1 MAIILDDNT
10 DIDTFFGGNSGANSP
25 AAKNRETSENTGGKE
40 TPALDQKPARQPVDS
55 SPSLDLPGIQRP
67 QPAQGGGNSSARVQP
82 EAPMKDQP
90 APMPGMSARDWN
102 DTVNTMIAEAGGD
115 GPVGMLAVANVI
127 RNRAERRGKSL
138 GDIVRAPSQF
148 EGYYAPGD
156 KAIQAQ
162 QDPRVRAEAESI
174 LRGVLA
180 GELRDPTD
188 GADHFHAAGVN
199 PDWASKMPS
208 TTRIGGHT
216 FYNSQ
221 PGRRSAQPQ
230 QTAQSEEGTY
240 EIGIKP
246 RSYGYSMDD
255 QAQSKKSGIGSLSF
269 AHPEQKNI
277 NPAFAAILTAT
288 SEDIGRGLVINSGH
302 RSTNHPVE
310 RAKKSGGG
318 EHTHGTAVDISMKGM
333 SSQQRFELVQSLKS
347 RGVRRFITYTNS
359 PDMLHVDLKEM
370 KDSKDGFWYMHDKSA
385 RNFGNAPDWMQ
396 AAARTRIRHEPLP
409 KSDPIELDDNYQF
422 SDPGNFYQGKNPFQT
437 EIDEARAARQEQEK
451 PQEQPATEAQPGSD
465 IDTRLEELNKDAP
478 GRYAAMT
485 EDEYAAWK
493 QDFDA
498 NQPGEFMKGFKGSLV
513 DQNPTLLGNSMKA
526 LGVLFDNETVR
537 GLGDSVREWGK
548 SGSEKRAA
556 RVPSVA
562 NIRTDS
568 FSNFLSDAT
577 DYAAFSIGNG
587 LGSMAPS
594 VGAGVV
600 GTAVSGGNPVIG
612 FMAGAA
618 GPSYVQNL
626 GDVYGELIE
635 NENIQARVKNGEL
648 TDKQVAGAA
657 AMGAMPMA
665 ALDMVSFG
673 SLFNIATKDAI
684 KKNIGKRIVK
694 GILEGSL
701 TEGSTEAM
709 QQIVSEGVQ
718 EALGADKS
726 RSEQAVS
733 IIDNF
738 IGGALTGGAVGGVG
752 GANPVRSKEAPAVS
766 EAEQGAAPA
775 PEQQPDNAAE
785 PAGAQDPASG
795 LPGAEPQAP
804 RRKGPL
810 QKAVESGA
818 AKTNLEYV
826 IDDRDV
832 DGSGAGPLHGQTVI
846 MAANQDRTPSG
857 MYRVID
863 QNGVE
868 QIVGEKLLVP
878 LDQAQE
884 AGLRPADVKTA
895 SSVTSSKT
903 APTIGSTVEVNMPGG
918 AKMTAKIDSFSDGE
932 AVVSDES
939 GEVYQVPL
947 NAIQAPAEPGAEG
960 LPVRDTEAQNDIPA
974 QEPRAT
980 ETNVTQDVAPETRQ
994 KNIVS
999 AENAPKVGQSVI
1011 VDAPGLKRITG
1022 KVESYV
1028 FEDGESQAIVREQ
1041 GGMTIQVPVKHLYVD
1056 SMSDKEVQAEEDKI
1070 NPPATRDD
1078 IDPNTPRIR
1087 KFGDKSVRL
1096 PDDQSQRIYDLG
1108 ADRAVAKR
1116 LLGASELD
1124 KDKAAPPAQRALAE
1138 ELGISFEDAGKL
1150 ADDYRYR
1157 VEKAGRQARSK
1168 LPVEMHGVNPKM
1180 LDRMRKRNESATAPV
1195 TEETAPAET
1204 TPVEAGEPVASAE
1217 TVTDKTDET
1226 GAPEIA
1232 PVEAAPID
1240 IAARDAAS
1248 HPDNDLPEPTEAQK
1262 EAGNYAKGHV
1272 RLGGMDLSIENPA
1285 GSSRK
1290 GVDPNGK
1297 PWETEMHSHYGYI
1310 KGTVGKDKDHIDV
1323 FVKPGTAELADDAKV
1338 FVVDQKSPDNGRFD
1352 EHKVMIG
1359 FDSQKE
1365 AEAAY
1370 LANYTPGWK
1379 GMGDVTESS
1388 LANFRQW
1395 LRDGDTK
1402 KAFAPK
1408 WFGNRTRAEGYIRKH
1423 GLEDSHA
1430 IVENGKRFEIRPVDR
1445 SAPQVDIKVN
1455 NPEQV
1460 EQMAEAARA
1469 ATQQNEQRKKTKET
1483 PKAPDGTREIIIVP
1497 DLIAE
1502 SQFLG
1507 INDAGE
1513 KIYENQRGFFRIR
1526 TDRKDRPFGYPDF
1539 GGDLAVVKQPGDEQT
1554 EARAPVEKET
1564 GPRNSEK
1571 LDKLIDNGEVATA
1584 ADAEAGQWG
1593 ANNKLVSR
1601 DRADEIRK
1609 KLRAKLQGQI
1619 NSGIDP
1625 EILALGTELAAFH
1638 IEAGARRFADFAR
1651 AVASDMET
1659 SIEKVRPFLRAWYNG
1674 ARDMMEDSGL
1684 DISGTDDASE
1694 VRAALATLKD
1704 TPDGSLSELETSSR
1718 TPLEGVPAETVRG
1731 TEKGG
1736 DAGTGVDRSSG
1747 SDGAGN
1753 ESANGRERVQA
1764 GRSVPDG
1771 ERAVPVPARG
1781 KQRVQRSGTGPD
1793 LFDAS
1798 DDRGRE
1804 KGQTDDGS
1812 VRAKPLADN
1821 VDPEKRVTPDD
1832 SAATPAHNRAD
1843 NFAITDEDA
1852 IGEGGAKTKYRN
1864 NVAAIRLL
1872 RQLEQEGRQASHA
1885 EQKVLAKWVG
1895 WGGLQQA
1902 FVRPDG
1908 TSAKGWENEAQ
1919 ELKALLSPEEY
1930 RAAES
1935 STRNAHYTS
1944 PEIVKAIWSIA
1955 QRVGFRGGRVLEPSI
1970 GSGNF
1975 LGLAPGAL
1983 KGRAQFT
1990 GAELDPI
1997 TGGIAKQLYPAANIK
2012 APLGFQDL
2020 QIPDNY
2026 FELAVGN
2033 PPFGSERLYDPKRK
2047 DASRFSIHNY
2057 FFAKSVE
2064 TLKPGGVLAMV
2075 ITNSFLDAASP
2086 AARNYIANQARLV
2099 GAIRLPNNAFLANA
2113 GTEVT
2118 TDIIVLQKYADDT
2131 PEAERDRSW
2140 VNVGSIRDKEGRET
2154 PLNDYFVQHPE
2165 MMLGDFGRY
2174 GTMYGP
2180 EQPALVSRKGDDLP
2194 ALLKQ
2199 SIDALPADILP
2210 SRVAEEVVEDSINRE
2225 LDPVAVP
2232 VGSLMIGP
2240 DGNIEMR
2247 IPDFLNETRTRVLK
2261 DITGKDKDR
2270 LTGMVKLRDTFTKLR
2285 RAQIDEKSSDSAIDG
2300 LRSDLNREYDAFVK
2314 DFGPLNSDT
2323 NRRAFQDD
2331 PTWPQVSALEVS
2343 FDKGISRTM
2352 AAKTGE
2358 KTRPASAKKAPI
2370 FERRTQ
2376 EPYRRPDSAST
2387 AKDALAIVLG
2397 DVGYVDMPRIAELY
2411 GKPEADIVKELGD
2424 RIYQSP
2430 DGSYETADI
2439 YLSGNVKQKLA
2450 RAEEAAKENPAYN
2463 RNVQALRDVIPAD
2476 IEPVDIDVKAGAPWI
2491 PAKHVA
2497 AFVNETLE
2505 IRDAK
2510 AVYSPGTARW
2520 EITARHA
2527 SDVAGVKWGTPDVAA
2542 RQIVEA
2548 ALNARTITVSRKTRD
2563 GQSLID
2569 EAATEAANQKVEAV
2583 KNEWKRWIWD
2593 EDARREELSRLYNDI
2608 YNTHVDTVYD
2618 GSHLTLPGKVS
2629 DDIIELRPHQKSFV
2643 WRVLQSPT
2651 TLADHTVGAGKTFA
2665 AIAAVMELR
2674 RTGQAKKP
2682 MLVVPNH
2689 LVQQWGADFIKL
2701 YPGANILAATKK
2713 DFESANRKRF
2723 FARVAAGDYDA
2734 VIVAHSSFGLIGVD
2748 PVYEAEFIRM
2758 QVDDIEESIRTLEES
2773 DGKASRSVK
2782 QMAKQRDALEERM
2795 QKLLDV
2801 GNKDTGMTFEEMGVD
2816 ALVVD
2821 EAHEFKNLG
2830 FATSLTR
2837 VAGLGN
2843 KTGSKKAADLFM
2855 KIQSVLK
2862 RTGGR
2867 NVSFLTGTPISNTMA
2882 ELYTMQ
2888 RYLAYDALKAQGVQ
2902 HFDAW
2907 ARVFGEIVTEYE
2919 LSAAGKYKLTTRFSR
2934 FTNMPELV
2942 TQYRAFADTITNDD
2956 IKRQLAELGKTLPL
2970 PRVKGGKPENNIVQP
2985 SEYQLDYIG
2994 QPKVDENGIETYPE
3008 GSIVWRSE
3016 NMPKKAEKGA
3026 DNMLKITSD
3035 ARKAALDMRLIDPSY
3050 PDVKGTKIFKAAENI
3065 KRVYDQWSVQ
3075 KGTQLVFID
3084 LSTPKKAVAKARADF
3099 EALQAKANAGDEA
3112 AQEKLDNMSPDEV
3125 SALESSFSVYDDLK
3139 AKLIKSGIPENE
3151 IAFIHDANTDL
3162 QKAEL
3167 FGKVRSGAVRV
3178 LFGSTPKMG
3187 AGTNVQNRLV
3197 ALHHLDAPWRP
3208 SDLEQREGRIIRQ
3221 GNELYAADPEGF
3233 EVEIHRYG
3241 TERTLDAK
3249 QWQTIEQ
3256 KARFIGQFRAGNIK
3270 DRVVEDI
3277 GGEAANAA
3285 EMKAAASG
3293 NPMILEEMELKRK
3306 IKRLDN
3312 EKREH
3317 DRSQHSTSR
3326 QISTM
3331 ERQKAEIEGQAD
3343 SVKADADSAAKFM
3356 AGDFSATINGKAM
3369 EKPTDIGTE
3378 ILDLAR
3384 EMLKTNATNRA
3395 LGSVGPFKL
3404 ALQHTVAESF
3414 IVEVKGAQNY
3424 DVALDNV
3431 VTLTPVGTAM
3441 RVMNLIRNL
3450 PDRPALEGERLA
3462 TIDKTLPRLREQLST
3477 WPKTDELNETRQQH
3491 ENIMSIL
3498 RPKKNTA
3505 PAVSVEK
3512 TDEQAKAS
3520 VADNEP
3526 VARLTGEELWE
3537 DYPDTSDRP
3546 ALWQAASK
3554 WYGKH
3559 LQGQKA
3565 LTRDKI
3571 EVTFSRQGRGKST
3584 SAPKGD
3590 KLLRSVPAIRQIVEN
3605 GVEVYREPG
3614 EAPGVKTRVIIAA
3627 PVQLAGET
3635 LHLAISI
3642 HETDSNTYH
3651 YDFTFNRDAY
3661 KGEGKASL
3669 RGNPNSQSWVT
3680 HEGAAP
3686 VSEPLPSLD
3695 MPQAIGANINLFQW
3709 SGKINDGASDAS
3721 LRTEIV
3727 TGPLGDFVNKALD
3740 AGNIRIEPQGN
3751 SQVQAWTNPDG
3762 SIVLNPDAIKSG
3774 QAQSVLLHEAFH
3786 AGTRKLI
3793 GSAAWNNLIDELGRI
3808 HRQYERSTGKARAF
3822 FDKARARI
3830 ENAERAM
3837 GAMSDTLRAEEL
3849 GAYAIEEYEN
3859 APRSIQMW
3867 ADKMV
3872 GAMKAWALKKFGKQL
3887 GRVTPAQLRALAV
3900 AALRGTSER
3909 RAPQPTPVVKRTVP
3923 TSPSFKRW
3931 FKNSKVTNEDGSPR
3945 VVYHGTNASFDAFDA
3960 SRLGEST
3967 GARSASMGF
3976 FFASDPAVA
3985 SSYADMTS
3993 AYDDV
3998 PLFRV
4003 LNKLTGGLYERGN
4016 EAILN
4021 AFGKSAKPSGAN
4033 VMPVYLDIKNP
4044 YEVDFQGKEYRERT
4058 YADIIESARNGGHD
4072 GVILH
4077 NTVDEGFNEGGNAVT
4092 DIYVAFKPEQIKSVN
4107 NRGTFDSS
4115 SPNVLHSIAD
4125 DSFSTISRV
4134 NVRDAADAVRGRLTD
4149 WTPKALAL
4157 IPLNYFTELA
4167 QKGQEAIRTYLTV
4180 KRQLDAYRGNRHA
4193 EADEVVQQWRKY
4205 NRLGKDKSAA
4215 LADIM
4220 HQSTIAQ
4227 YDPSIENNASDRAT
4241 NAVLQRAYDALPDA
4255 GKRLYQTVRDSY
4267 AKQTQELDSI
4277 ILDNLKKVF
4286 QIAQT
4291 KAERKYRKDLER
4303 ILRQKMDPADR
4314 KQAQQDAAEAYEA
4327 ATTKAKWSMK
4337 ARLTKMRLALETSR
4351 MEGPYFPLARFGD
4364 YFLTVK
4370 DITGEVLHFS
4380 LHERSADRDKLAA
4393 DMRKQ
4398 FPNGEVVVGIKSN
4411 SNELQRAMDPRVIA
4425 DIQAIIGQSNI
4436 DSDIGAQMLDQI
4448 WQRYLQTMPDMSVRK
4463 RQIHRKN
4470 VAGFHGDALRS
4481 YASHM
4486 FHSAHQMGRLKY
4498 GVELNDLV
4506 ERASEEASEAP
4517 NPTKAGMLAN
4527 ELRKRHQWVM
4537 SPTGSQAAQA
4547 ITSAAFV
4554 WYLAGSPAAAAVN
4567 LTQTP
4572 MMGIPIL
4579 GAKFGTAKTTSALLR
4594 ASADLFRGK
4603 GSVSRADLKPD
4614 EKAALEQFYETGLID
4629 RTQSHDL
4636 AGVGET
4642 GVDYSPWRAAVMS
4655 KLSYF
4660 FHKSEVINR
4669 EVTAL
4674 AAYRLARNS
4683 GMRQDR
4689 AIEAAHDLTWKIHF
4703 DYSNSSRARVLQSDF
4718 AKVALVFRSYQM
4730 NMIYRIVRDAQQAF
4744 KGESKEV
4751 RREALYQLTGALGMM
4766 ALTSGVT
4773 GIFGFNAAMI
4783 ALGMLFGDDDDPFEF
4798 ETKVKKTVVDIFG
4811 KDLGGII
4818 LNGPVGHLTGVDLTS
4833 RIGMADIWFRSPN
4846 RDLDGQQEYQYWI
4859 MSQLGAGVSMGSQ
4872 FWQSAG
4878 QFAKGEYW
4886 KGTETMLPKF
4896 LRDPMKAFRYY
4907 NEGVRSA
4914 RGDDIV
4920 PEEQINFADAAR
4932 QGIGFTPAKV
4942 TEAWDRNST
4951 LKNAEKRL
4959 NDRRRQLMNEFAI
4972 AVEQRDPDA
4981 RRAVIKRIQEFNASP
4996 YNKAIQIS
5004 GESLQ
5009 RSLKTRRRNAKL
5021 REDGALISNQ
5031 ELSRQLRRGLPERV
5045 N

>member
-10 DIDTFFGGNSGANSP
+10 DIDSFFGGNSGANSP
-25 AAKNRETSENTGGKE
+25 AAKNREPSEKPRE
-40 TPALDQKPARQPVDS
+40 QEMPALDQKAPRQPAD
-55 SPSLDLPGIQRP
+55 SPSPLELPGIQRP
-67 QPAQGGGNSSARVQP
+67 QPAQDSSAPSARVQP
-82 EAPMKDQP
+82 EPRAKDQP
-90 APMPGMSARDWN
+90 APVPGMSARDWD

-115 GPVGMLAVANVI
+115 GAVGMLAVANVI
-127 RNRAERRGKSL
+127 RNRAERRGKSI

-148 EGYYAPGD
+148 EGYYAPGE
-156 KAIQAQ
+156 KAVQAQ
-162 QDPRVRAEAESI
+162 QNPQVRAEAEKI

-180 GELRDPTD
+180 GELKDPTQ

-199 PDWASKMPS
+199 PDWANKMPS

-221 PGRRSAQPQ
+221 PGRNVAQPQ
-230 QTAQSEEGTY
+230 QTAQSEDGTY

-246 RSYGYSMDD
+246 RSYGYSMDN

-302 RSTNHPVE
+302 RSSNHPVE
-310 RAKKSGGG
+310 RAKKNGGG

-333 SSQQRFELVQSLKS
+333 GKQQRFELVQSLKS

-359 PDMLHVDLKEM
+359 PDMLHVDLREM

-385 RNFGNAPDWMQ
+385 RNFSKAPDWMQ
-396 AAARTRIRHEPLP
+396 AAARTRIKHAPLP
-409 KSDPIELDDNYQF
+409 EAQPIEIDENF
-422 SDPGNFYQGKNPFQT
+422 EASDPGGFYQGKNPFQA
-437 EIDEARAARQEQEK
+437 EIDAARAAKKEDAAV
-451 PQEQPATEAQPGSD
+451 EQPVAEPGTD
-465 IDTRLEELNKDAP
+465 IDSRLEELNKETP

-498 NQPGEFMKGFKGSLV
+498 NQPGQFMKGFKGALV
-513 DQNPTLLGNSMKA
+513 DQNPTLLGNSLKA
-526 LGVLFDNETVR
+526 LGVLFDNETIN

-556 RVPSVA
+556 RVPSFS

-568 FSNFLSDAT
+568 FTNFVSDAT
-577 DYAAFSIGNG
+577 DYAAFSLGNG

-594 VGAGVV
+594 VGAGVA
-600 GTAVSGGNPVIG
+600 GAAVSGGNPVVG
-612 FMAGAA
+612 FLAGAA

-626 GDVYGELIE
+626 GDIYGELLD

-648 TDKQVAGAA
+648 TDKQLAGWAA
-657 AMGAMPMA
+657 TGAVPMA

-673 SLFNIATKDAI
+673 NLFNIATKKAL
-684 KKNIGKRIVK
+684 KESIGKRIIK
-694 GILEGSL
+694 GIAEGSL

-726 RSEQAVS
+726 RSEQAIS

-738 IGGALTGGAVGGVG
+738 IGGALTGGVVGGVG
-752 GANPVRSKEAPAVS
+752 GANPVRSK
-766 EAEQGAAPA
+766 AEQSDSA
-775 PEQQPDNAAE
+775 
-785 PAGAQDPASG
+785 
-795 LPGAEPQAP
+795 AEPQAAQATEP
-804 RRKGPL
+804 QVDANVEPDAATSPVSGMPEPEAQAPQRKGPL
-810 QKAVESGA
+810 AKAFESGA
-818 AKTNLEYV
+818 ARTNLEYV
-826 IDDRDV
+826 VDDRDV
-832 DGSGAGPLHGQTVI
+832 DGSGPGPLHGQTVM
-846 MAANQDRTPSG
+846 MAANQDRMPSG
-857 MYRVID
+857 MHRVID
-863 QNGVE
+863 RNGVE
-868 QIVGEKLLVP
+868 HIIGDSLLVS

-884 AGLRPADVKTA
+884 SGLRPADVKTA
-895 SSVTSSKT
+895 SSVTSSKA

-932 AVVSDES
+932 VVVSDDA

-974 QEPRAT
+974 QEPIPT
-980 ETNVTQDVAPETRQ
+980 ETTVTQDVAPETRQ
-994 KNIVS
+994 KQITN

-1011 VDAPGLKRITG
+1011 VDAPGLKRVTG
-1022 KVESYV
+1022 KVEQYV

-1041 GGMTIQVPVKHLYVD
+1041 GGMTIQVPIKHLYVD

-1078 IDPNTPRIR
+1078 IDPNTPLIR

-1168 LPVEMHGVNPKM
+1168 LPVEMHSVNPKM
-1180 LDRMRKRNESATAPV
+1180 LDRMRKRAEGERAPV
-1195 TEETAPAET
+1195 EEEIASPETAA
-1204 TPVEAGEPVASAE
+1204 PVAAE
-1217 TVTDKTDET
+1217 QSVP
-1226 GAPEIA
+1226 AEIA
-1232 PVEAAPID
+1232 PAADAPID

-1248 HPDNDLPEPTEAQK
+1248 HPENDLPEPTEAQK

-1272 RLGGMDLSIENPA
+1272 RLGGMELSIENPA

-1290 GVDPNGK
+1290 GVDPDGK
-1297 PWETEMHSHYGYI
+1297 AWETQMHSHYGYI
-1310 KGTVGKDKDHIDV
+1310 KGTIGRDKDHIDV

-1338 FVVDQKSPDNGRFD
+1338 YVVDQKSPDNGRFD

-1359 FDSQKE
+1359 FESQQE

-1379 GMGDVTESS
+1379 GMGDVTETS
-1388 LANFRQW
+1388 LADFRNW
-1395 LRDGDTK
+1395 TKNGDTK

-1423 GLEDSHA
+1423 GLESSHVIA
-1430 IVENGKRFEIRPVDR
+1430 ENGKRFEIRPASTRAANLQRISEDFQR
-1445 SAPQVDIKVN
+1445 QV
-1455 NPEQV
+1455 
-1460 EQMAEAARA
+1460 AEAPYADVWGSDNEPIYDALSKLTQTSPLKDREIVYAVRENASDADLLDAAERTFGIGGAGGNKYMVETRKGPTVTVTLDKDNGKEKIVLKGKKLADTLRREFTRTVEEMREDAERA
-1469 ATQQNEQRKKTKET
+1469 EKTRAFIDKKKAEIKEQKAAGASVQYTGNSLPQRGVAPANIGSDDKIYVGRPGGVHFEIERPEGVEWTDTGFVNPSGQFLDRKQALEWVEQNEQRIRPSDNMNGELDALDYRDQVPERARKSGKKNT
-1483 PKAPDGTREIIIVP
+1483 
-1497 DLIAE
+1497 
-1502 SQFLG
+1502 
-1507 INDAGE
+1507 
-1513 KIYENQRGFFRIR
+1513 
-1526 TDRKDRPFGYPDF
+1526 
-1539 GGDLAVVKQPGDEQT
+1539 
-1554 EARAPVEKET
+1554 
-1564 GPRNSEK
+1564 EK
-1571 LDKLIDNGEVATA
+1571 LDELIDSGDVATA

-1684 DISGTDDASE
+1684 DISGTDDAAA
-1694 VRAALATLKD
+1694 VKAALATLKD
-1704 TPDGSLSELETSSR
+1704 TPDGSLSELETPSG
-1718 TPLEGVPAETVRG
+1718 TALEAVSAEPVRG
-1731 TEKGG
+1731 TEEGG
-1736 DAGTGVDRSSG
+1736 NAGNRVDRSG
-1747 SDGAGN
+1747 GTDRAGN
-1753 ESANGRERVQA
+1753 EPVDGKRVPA
-1764 GRSVPDG
+1764 GRGVSDGEGAVSVPT
-1771 ERAVPVPARG
+1771 RG
-1781 KQRVQRSGTGPD
+1781 KQRSDSSRNGAD
-1793 LFDAS
+1793 LFDTS
-1798 DDRGRE
+1798 DDRRSPE
-1804 KGQTDDGS
+1804 GQKDNGPVS
-1812 VRAKPLADN
+1812 AKPLADN
-1821 VDPEKRVTPDD
+1821 VDPKKRVTPDD

-1885 EQKVLAKWVG
+1885 EQKILAKWVG

-1908 TSAKGWENEAQ
+1908 SFAKGWENEAQ
-1919 ELKALLSPEEY
+1919 ELKGLLSPEEY
-1930 RAAES
+1930 RGAES

-1944 PEIVKAIWSIA
+1944 PEVVKAIWSVA
-1955 QRVGFRGGRVLEPSI
+1955 QRLGFRGGRVLEPSI

-2026 FELAVGN
+2026 FELAIGN

-2047 DASRFSIHNY
+2047 DAARFSIHNY
-2057 FFAKSVE
+2057 FFAKSVD

-2075 ITNSFLDAASP
+2075 ITNSFLDTSNT
-2086 AARNYIANQARLV
+2086 AARAYIADRARLV

-2118 TDIIVLQKYADDT
+2118 TDIVILQKYADDT
-2131 PEAERDRSW
+2131 PAAEKDRAW
-2140 VNVGSIRDKEGRET
+2140 VNVGTIRDKEGRET
-2154 PLNDYFVQHPE
+2154 PLNEYFVQHPE

-2194 ALLKQ
+2194 ALLKK

-2210 SRVAEEVVEDSINRE
+2210 SRVAEEVTDNAVQRD

-2247 IPDFLNETRTRVLK
+2247 VPDFLNDTRTRVRD
-2261 DITGKDKDR
+2261 DITGKDKER

-2285 RAQIDEKSSDSAIDG
+2285 RAQIDERSSDSDIEI
-2300 LRSDLNREYDAFVK
+2300 LRAELNSEYDAFVK

-2331 PTWPQVSALEVS
+2331 PTWPQVSALETD
-2343 FDKGISRTM
+2343 FDKGLSKTM

-2358 KTRPASAKKAPI
+2358 KARPASAKKAPI
-2370 FERRTQ
+2370 FTKRTQ
-2376 EPYRRPDSAST
+2376 EPYRRPDSAAT

-2397 DVGYVDMPRIAELY
+2397 DVGYVDMPRIMELY

-2430 DGSYETADI
+2430 DGSYETADL

-2450 RAEEAAKENPAYN
+2450 RAEEAASENPVYN
-2463 RNVQALRDVIPAD
+2463 RNVQALRDIIPAD
-2476 IEPVDIDVKAGAPWI
+2476 IEPVDIDVKAGAPWV

-2497 AFVNETLE
+2497 DFVNETLE
-2505 IRDAK
+2505 ISDAK
-2510 AVYSPGTARW
+2510 AIYAPGTARW
-2520 EITARHA
+2520 EITTRRA
-2527 SDVAGVKWGTPDVAA
+2527 SDVASVKWGTPDVSAK
-2542 RQIVEA
+2542 QVMEA
-2548 ALNARTITVSRKTRD
+2548 ALNARTITVSHKTRD
-2563 GQSLID
+2563 GQTIID
-2569 EAATEAANQKVEAV
+2569 EGATEAANQKVEAL

-2593 EDARREELSRLYNDI
+2593 EEGRRNELSRLYNDI

-2689 LVQQWGADFIKL
+2689 LVQQWAADFIKL

-2758 QVDDIEESIRTLEES
+2758 QVDDLEESIRSLEEA
-2773 DGKASRSVK
+2773 DGKSSRSVK

-2795 QKLLDV
+2795 EKLLDV
-2801 GNKDTGMTFEEMGVD
+2801 GGKDAGMTFEEMGVD
-2816 ALVVD
+2816 GLIVD

-2956 IKRQLAELGKTLPL
+2956 IKRQLAEQGKTLPL

-2994 QPKVDENGIETYPE
+2994 QPTVDQNGNELYPE

-3035 ARKAALDMRLIDPSY
+3035 ARKAALDMRLIDPNI
-3050 PDVKGTKIFKAAENI
+3050 PDVPGTKIYKAAENI
-3065 KRVYDQWSVQ
+3065 KRVYDRWHNQ

-3084 LSTPKKAVAKARADF
+3084 LSTPKKAVAKARAEF
-3099 EALQAKANAGDEA
+3099 QQLQAKADAGDEA
-3112 AQEKLDNMSPDEV
+3112 AQAKLDNITLDEIA
-3125 SALESSFSVYDDLK
+3125 ALESAFSVYDDLK
-3139 AKLIKSGIPENE
+3139 AKLVAGGIPERE

-3167 FGKVRSGAVRV
+3167 FGKVRSGAVRI

-3221 GNELYAADPEGF
+3221 GNELYATDPEGF

-3293 NPMILEEMELKRK
+3293 NPMILEEMELRRK

-3326 QISTM
+3326 QIAAM
-3331 ERQKAEIEGQAD
+3331 ERQKADIEEASD
-3343 SVKADADSAAKFM
+3343 TVKADADAAAKFM
-3356 AGDFSATINGKAM
+3356 AGEFSATINGKAM

-3384 EMLKTNATNRA
+3384 DMAKSGAKSRA
-3395 LGSVGPFKL
+3395 LGSIGPFKL
-3404 ALQHTVAESF
+3404 SLQHSISDSFTVS
-3414 IVEVKGAQNY
+3414 VKGAQEY
-3424 DVALDNV
+3424 GVDLDNV
-3431 VTLTPVGTAM
+3431 LNLTPVGTAM

-3450 PDRPALEGERLA
+3450 PDRPALEAERLA

-3477 WPKTDELNETRQQH
+3477 WDKSAELDETRQQH
-3491 ENIMSIL
+3491 DNIMSIL
-3498 RPKKNTA
+3498 RPVKKPA
-3505 PAVSVEK
+3505 PTVNVEK
-3512 TDEQAKAS
+3512 SGEPVKAS
-3520 VADNEP
+3520 VSDQKP
-3526 VARLTGEELWE
+3526 VARLTGEEVLKDFKGGE
-3537 DYPDTSDRP
+3537 DMP
-3546 ALWQAASK
+3546 ALRREAQA
-3554 WYGKH
+3554 WY
-3559 LQGQKA
+3559 
-3565 LTRDKI
+3565 DKNLVKPKNT
-3571 EVTFSRQGRGKST
+3571 VTMQDGTIVGFNGRGKRET
-3584 SAPKGD
+3584 TFGRKGD
-3590 KLLRSVPAIRQIVEN
+3590 ILLRAVPAIPAIIEN
-3605 GVEVYREPG
+3605 GEIVHREVGDERHSHVLE
-3614 EAPGVKTRVIIAA
+3614 RVIIAA
-3627 PVQLAGET
+3627 PIELAGKI
-3635 LHLAISI
+3635 HRLAVAVNRTR
-3642 HETDSNTYH
+3642 EGDWH
-3651 YDFTFNRDAY
+3651 YDLNTDNRFVGKDSYAGRPSDLGL
-3661 KGEGKASL
+3661 GE
-3669 RGNPNSQSWVT
+3669 RG
-3680 HEGAAP
+3680 A
-3686 VSEPLPSLD
+3686 EPLPSALE
-3695 MPQAIGANINLFQW
+3695 
-3709 SGKINDGASDAS
+3709 GASRSINIFEWVPDGNGPAES
-3721 LRTEIV
+3721 VELRAALAR
-3727 TGPLGDFVNKALD
+3727 GPLGETVSTLLD
-3740 AGNIRIEPQGN
+3740 NGTIQLQEFADNGVQG
-3751 SQVQAWTNPDG
+3751 WTGPDG
-3762 SIVLNPDAIKSG
+3762 TIVLNAGLAPERAN
-3774 QAQSVLLHEAFH
+3774 AVLLHEAFH
-3786 AGTRKLI
+3786 SGARKLI
-3793 GSAAWNNLIDELGRI
+3793 GTAAWHKLLDDLGQI
-3808 HRQYERSTGKARAF
+3808 HRQFERSTGKARAF
-3822 FDKARARI
+3822 FDKARSRVQH
-3830 ENAERAM
+3830 AERTM
-3837 GAMSDTLRAEEL
+3837 DVMSDTLRAEEL

-3872 GAMKAWALKKFGKQL
+3872 GTVKAWALKRFGKQI

-3900 AALRGTSER
+3900 AALRDTTVSDSN
-3909 RAPQPTPVVKRTVP
+3909 APTPGRSKR
-3923 TSPSFKRW
+3923 F
-3931 FKNSKVTNEDGSPR
+3931 
-3945 VVYHGTNASFDAFDA
+3945 
-3960 SRLGEST
+3960 
-3967 GARSASMGF
+3967 
-3976 FFASDPAVA
+3976 
-3985 SSYADMTS
+3985 
-3993 AYDDV
+3993 
-3998 PLFRV
+3998 
-4003 LNKLTGGLYERGN
+4003 
-4016 EAILN
+4016 
-4021 AFGKSAKPSGAN
+4021 
-4033 VMPVYLDIKNP
+4033 
-4044 YEVDFQGKEYRERT
+4044 
-4058 YADIIESARNGGHD
+4058 
-4072 GVILH
+4072 
-4077 NTVDEGFNEGGNAVT
+4077 
-4092 DIYVAFKPEQIKSVN
+4092 
-4107 NRGTFDSS
+4107 
-4115 SPNVLHSIAD
+4115 SIAD
-4125 DSFSTISRV
+4125 DSFSTMSRV
-4134 NVRDAADAVRGRLTD
+4134 NVKDAAEAVRGRLTD

-4157 IPLNYFTELA
+4157 VPLNYFTELA
-4167 QKGQEAIRTYLTV
+4167 QKGQEAVGMYLTV

-4193 EADEVVQQWRKY
+4193 EADQVVKQWRKY
-4205 NRLGKDKSAA
+4205 NRLGKEKSSA
-4215 LADIM
+4215 LADVM

-4227 YDPSIENNASDRAT
+4227 YDPSVENKASDRAV
-4241 NAVLQRAYDALPDA
+4241 NAALQSAYDALPDA
-4255 GKRLYQTVRDSY
+4255 GKQLYQTVRDSY
-4267 AKQTQELDSI
+4267 AAQTQELDGI

-4291 KAERKYRKDLER
+4291 KAERKYRKELER
-4303 ILRQKMDPADR
+4303 ISRQQMDPAAR
-4314 KQAQQDAAEAYEA
+4314 KQAQQDAAEVYEA
-4327 ATTKAKWSMK
+4327 TATKAKWSMK
-4337 ARLTKMRLALETSR
+4337 ARLTKMRQALETSR

-4364 YFLTVK
+4364 YFVTVK

-4380 LHERSADRDKLAA
+4380 MHERSSERDKIAA

-4398 FPNGEVVVGIKSN
+4398 FPNGEVIVGIKSN
-4411 SNELQRAMDPRVIA
+4411 SNELQRAMDPRIIA

-4448 WQRYLQTMPDMSVRK
+4448 WQRYLQSMPDMSVRK

-4470 VAGFHGDALRS
+4470 VAGFHGDALRA

-4506 ERASEEASEAP
+4506 ERASEETSEAP

-4537 SPTGSQAAQA
+4537 SPTGSQFAQN

-4567 LTQTP
+4567 LAQTP

-4579 GAKFGTAKTTSALLR
+4579 GAKFGSAKTVSALLR
-4594 ASADLFRGK
+4594 ASADMFRGK
-4603 GSVSRADLKPD
+4603 GSVSRSNLTAD
-4614 EKAALEQFYETGLID
+4614 EKAALDQFYETGLID

-4642 GVDYSPWRAAVMS
+4642 GVDYSPWRASIMS

-4683 GMRQDR
+4683 GMRQER
-4689 AIEAAHDLTWKIHF
+4689 AIEAAHDLTWKVHF

-4744 KGESKEV
+4744 KGESKQV

-4798 ETKVKKTVVDIFG
+4798 ETKVKKTIVDIFG

-4872 FWQSAG
+4872 FWQGG
-4878 QFAKGEYW
+4878 QQLAKGEYW
-4886 KGTETMLPKF
+4886 RATETVLPKF

-4920 PEEQINFADAAR
+4920 PEDQIDAFDAVR

-4942 TEAWDRNST
+4942 TEAWERNST

-4959 NDRRRQLMNEFAI
+4959 NDRRRQLMNEYAI

-4981 RRAVIKRIQEFNASP
+4981 RRTVIKRIQDFNASP
-4996 YNKAIQIS
+4996 YNRAIQIS

-5009 RSLKTRRRNAKL
+5009 RSLKTRRRNSQL
-5021 REDGALISNQ
+5021 REDGALITNR
-5031 ELSRQLRRGLPERV
+5031 ELGVQLRKGLPERI

>member
-1 MAIILDDNT
+1 M
-10 DIDTFFGGNSGANSP
+10 
-25 AAKNRETSENTGGKE
+25 
-40 TPALDQKPARQPVDS
+40 
-55 SPSLDLPGIQRP
+55 
-67 QPAQGGGNSSARVQP
+67 
-82 EAPMKDQP
+82 
-90 APMPGMSARDWN
+90 
-102 DTVNTMIAEAGGD
+102 
-115 GPVGMLAVANVI
+115 
-127 RNRAERRGKSL
+127 
-138 GDIVRAPSQF
+138 
-148 EGYYAPGD
+148 
-156 KAIQAQ
+156 
-162 QDPRVRAEAESI
+162 
-174 LRGVLA
+174 LA
-180 GELRDPTD
+180 GELKDPTQ
-188 GADHFHAAGVN
+188 GADHFHAGGVN
-199 PDWASKMPS
+199 PDWASKMPA
-208 TTRIGGHT
+208 TTRIGGHV

-221 PGRRSAQPQ
+221 PGRNVAQAEQ
-230 QTAQSEEGTY
+230 GTY
-240 EIGIKP
+240 EPGIEP
-246 RSYGYSMDD
+246 RKYGYANGRGLANSVPEE
-255 QAQSKKSGIGSLSF
+255 KEPESGAVGSLSF
-269 AHPEQKNI
+269 VHQGQKKI
-277 NPAFAAILTAT
+277 NPAFAAILTNV
-288 SEDIGRGLVINSGH
+288 SGDIGRELVINSGY
-302 RSTNHPVE
+302 RSPQHPVE
-310 RAKKSGGG
+310 KAKGNGGG

-333 SSQQRFELVQSLKS
+333 SKQQRFELVQSLKA

-370 KDSKDGFWYMHDKSA
+370 PNSKDGFWYMHDKSA
-385 RNFGNAPDWMQ
+385 RNFGKAPDWMQ
-396 AAARTRIRHEPLP
+396 AAARTRIRHERLP
-409 KSDPIELDDNYQF
+409 AAQPIELDENF
-422 SDPGNFYQGKNPFQT
+422 EASDPGNFYQGKNPFQA
-437 EIDEARAARQEQEK
+437 EIDDARASRQERNVQDE
-451 PQEQPATEAQPGSD
+451 PPAAAPGAD
-465 IDTRLEELNKDAP
+465 IDARLEELNKEAP

-485 EDEYAAWK
+485 EDEYAAWR
-493 QDFDA
+493 QNFEA
-498 NQPGEFMKGFKGSLV
+498 NQPGQFMKGFKGALV
-513 DQNPTLLGNSMKA
+513 DQNPTLLGNSLKA
-526 LGVLFDNETVR
+526 LGVLFDNETIG

-556 RVPSVA
+556 RVPSFS

-568 FSNFLSDAT
+568 FSNFVSDAT
-577 DYAAFSIGNG
+577 DYAAFSLGNG

-594 VGAGVV
+594 VGAGVA
-600 GTAVSGGNPVIG
+600 GAAVSGGNPIVG
-612 FMAGAA
+612 FLAGAA

-626 GDVYGELIE
+626 GDIYGELIE
-635 NENIQARVKNGEL
+635 NDNIQARVKKGEL
-648 TDKQVAGAA
+648 TDKQLAGWAA
-657 AMGAMPMA
+657 TGAVPMA

-673 SLFNIATKDAI
+673 NLFNIATKDAI
-684 KKNIGKRIVK
+684 KQSIGKRIIK
-694 GILEGSL
+694 GIAEGSL

-709 QQIVSEGVQ
+709 QQVVSEGVQ

-726 RSEQAVS
+726 RSEQAIA

-752 GANPVRSKEAPAVS
+752 GANPMRSKGSPSGSAAH
-766 EAEQGAAPA
+766 ADAAPA
-775 PEQQPDNAAE
+775 PD
-785 PAGAQDPASG
+785 
-795 LPGAEPQAP
+795 PQATSDGNP
-804 RRKGPL
+804 DAAPSPVTGMPEPEVEAPQRKGPL
-810 QKAVESGA
+810 SKAFESGA
-818 AKTNLEYV
+818 ARTNLEYV
-826 IDDRDV
+826 VDDRDV
-832 DGSGAGPLHGQTVI
+832 DGSGPGPLHGQTVM
-846 MAANQDRTPSG
+846 MAANQDRVPSG
-857 MYRVID
+857 MHRVID
-863 QNGVE
+863 GNGVE
-868 QIVGEKLLVP
+868 HIIGDRLLVS
-878 LDQAQE
+878 LEQAQDS
-884 AGLRPADVKTA
+884 GLRPADVKTA
-895 SSVTSSKT
+895 SSVTSSKA

-932 AVVSDES
+932 VVVSDDA

-974 QEPRAT
+974 QEPIPT
-980 ETNVTQDVAPETRQ
+980 ETTVTQDVAPETRQ
-994 KNIVS
+994 KPIVS
-999 AENAPKVGQSVI
+999 ADNAPKVGQSVI
-1011 VDAPGLKRITG
+1011 VDAPGLKRVTG
-1022 KVESYV
+1022 KVERYV
-1028 FEDGESQAIVREQ
+1028 FDDGESEAIVREPS
-1041 GGMTIQVPVKHLYVD
+1041 GMTIQVPIKHLYVD
-1056 SMSDKEVQAEEDKI
+1056 AMSDKEVQAEEASI
-1070 NPPATRDD
+1070 NPPVTRDD
-1078 IDPNTPRIR
+1078 IDPSTPRVR
-1087 KFGDKSVRL
+1087 KFGEKSVRL
-1096 PDDQSQRIYDLG
+1096 PDDVSERIYDLG
-1108 ADRAVAKR
+1108 ADRAMAKR

-1124 KDKAAPPAQRALAE
+1124 KDKAAPPAQRALAD

-1168 LPVEMHGVNPKM
+1168 LPVEMHGVNPVM
-1180 LDRMRKRNESATAPV
+1180 LERMRKRAEAERAPIADDTATPSEPAASEPAATAPIDD
-1195 TEETAPAET
+1195 AAR
-1204 TPVEAGEPVASAE
+1204 
-1217 TVTDKTDET
+1217 
-1226 GAPEIA
+1226 
-1232 PVEAAPID
+1232 EAAT
-1240 IAARDAAS
+1240 
-1248 HPDNDLPEPTEAQK
+1248 HPENNLPEPTQAQK

-1285 GSSRK
+1285 GSQRK
-1290 GVDPNGK
+1290 GVDANGK
-1297 PWETEMHSHYGYI
+1297 AWSTTMQSHYGYI
-1310 KGTVGKDKDHIDV
+1310 KGTVGRDKDHIDV

-1338 FVVDQKSPDNGRFD
+1338 FVVDQKNPDNGRFD

-1359 FDSQKE
+1359 FDSQQD

-1379 GMGDVTESS
+1379 GMGDVTEST
-1388 LANFRQW
+1388 LADFKKW
-1395 LRDGDTK
+1395 TKTGDTK

-1408 WFGNRTRAEGYIRKH
+1408 WFGNRARAEGYIRKH
-1423 GLEDSHA
+1423 GLENSHA
-1430 IVENGKRFEIRPVDR
+1430 IVENGKRFEIRPAPTRTATLQRMAEDFQREVEKAPYGDVWGSDNEPIYDALSKLTQTSPLKDR
-1445 SAPQVDIKVN
+1445 EIVKAVRENASDADLLNAAARTFGIGGAGGNKYM
-1455 NPEQV
+1455 V
-1460 EQMAEAARA
+1460 ETREGPTVTVTLDKDQGKEKIVLKGKKLAEILRREFTETVEEMRAAHEAKEAAR
-1469 ATQQNEQRKKTKET
+1469 T
-1483 PKAPDGTREIIIVP
+1483 
-1497 DLIAE
+1497 
-1502 SQFLG
+1502 S
-1507 INDAGE
+1507 
-1513 KIYENQRGFFRIR
+1513 
-1526 TDRKDRPFGYPDF
+1526 
-1539 GGDLAVVKQPGDEQT
+1539 
-1554 EARAPVEKET
+1554 VEKQT
-1564 GPRNSEK
+1564 GPRNAEK
-1571 LDKLIDNGEVATA
+1571 LDQLIDSGEVATA
-1584 ADAEAGQWG
+1584 ADAADGQWG

-1609 KLRAKLQGQI
+1609 KLRAKLNGQI

-1651 AVASDMET
+1651 AVSADMDT
-1659 SIEKVRPFLRAWYNG
+1659 SIEKLRPFLRAWYNG

-1684 DISGTDDASE
+1684 DISGTDDANAVRSE
-1694 VRAALATLKD
+1694 LATLKD
-1704 TPDGSLSELETSSR
+1704 APDGSLSELETPSG
-1718 TPLEGVPAETVRG
+1718 TALETVPAETVRG

-1736 DAGTGVDRSSG
+1736 SARNSTDRSRGTDGTG
-1747 SDGAGN
+1747 N
-1753 ESANGRERVQA
+1753 EPANRERVPT

-1771 ERAVPVPARG
+1771 QGTVSVPARG
-1781 KQRVQRSGTGPD
+1781 KQRDVSARNGPD

-1798 DDRGRE
+1798 NDRRRE
-1804 KGQTDDGS
+1804 KGQQDNGS
-1812 VRAKPLADN
+1812 VSEKSLPDN
-1821 VDPEKRVTPDD
+1821 VDPAKRVAPAD

-1843 NFAITDEDA
+1843 NFAITEDDA
-1852 IGEGGAKTKYRN
+1852 IGEGGAKTKFRN

-1872 RQLEQEGRQASHA
+1872 RQLEQDGRQASHA
-1885 EQKVLAKWVG
+1885 QQKLLAKWVG

-1908 TSAKGWENEAQ
+1908 SFAKGWEAEAK
-1919 ELKALLSPEEY
+1919 ELKDLLSPEEY

-1944 PEIVKAIWSIA
+1944 PEIVKAIWSVA
-1955 QRVGFRGGRVLEPSI
+1955 QRLGFRGGRVLEPSV

-2047 DASRFSIHNY
+2047 EASRFSIHNY

-2075 ITNSFLDAASP
+2075 ITNSFMDAANT
-2086 AARNYIANQARLV
+2086 AARAYIADRARLV

-2118 TDIIVLQKYADDT
+2118 TDIVILQKYADDT
-2131 PEAERDRSW
+2131 PAAEKDRSW
-2140 VNVGSIRDKEGRET
+2140 VNIGSIRDKEGRET
-2154 PLNDYFVQHPE
+2154 PLNEYFVQHPE

-2174 GTMYGP
+2174 GSMYGP
-2180 EQPALVSRKGDDLP
+2180 EQPALVSRPGEDLQ
-2194 ALLKQ
+2194 ALLKK

-2210 SRVAEEVVEDSINRE
+2210 SRVTEEVADNAVQRE

-2247 IPDFLNETRTRVLK
+2247 VPDFLNETRTRVRD

-2270 LTGMVKLRDTFTKLR
+2270 ITGMVKLRDTFTKLR
-2285 RAQIDEKSSDSAIDG
+2285 RAQIDEHASDSDIES
-2300 LRSDLNREYDAFVK
+2300 LRGDLNREYDAFVK
-2314 DFGPLNSDT
+2314 DFGPLNADT

-2331 PTWPQVSALEVS
+2331 PTWPQVSALETD
-2343 FDKGISRTM
+2343 FDKGLSKTM

-2358 KTRPASAKKAPI
+2358 KARPATAKKAPI
-2370 FERRTQ
+2370 FARRTQ
-2376 EPYRRPDSAST
+2376 EPYRRPDSAAT

-2397 DVGYVDMPRIAELY
+2397 DVGYVDMPRIAALY
-2411 GKPEADIVKELGD
+2411 GKPEPEIVKELGD
-2424 RIYQSP
+2424 RIYLTP
-2430 DGSYETADI
+2430 DGSYETADL

-2450 RAEEAAKENPAYN
+2450 RAEEAANENPAFS

-2476 IEPVDIDVKAGAPWI
+2476 IEPVDIDVKAGAPWV

-2497 AFVNETLE
+2497 DFVNDMLE
-2505 IRDAK
+2505 ISDAR
-2510 AVYSPGTARW
+2510 ATYAPSTARW
-2520 EITARHA
+2520 EITARRA
-2527 SDVAGVKWGTPDVAA
+2527 SDVAGVKWGTPDVSAK
-2542 RQIVEA
+2542 QVMEA
-2548 ALNARTITVSRKTRD
+2548 ALNARTITVSHKTRD
-2563 GQSLID
+2563 GQTIID
-2569 EAATEAANQKVEAV
+2569 EGATEAANQKVEAL

-2593 EDARREELSRLYNDI
+2593 NDARREELARLYNDI

-2689 LVQQWGADFIKL
+2689 LVQQWAADFIKL

-2758 QVDDIEESIRTLEES
+2758 QVDDLEASIRTLEES
-2773 DGKASRSVK
+2773 DGKSSRSVK

-2801 GNKDTGMTFEEMGVD
+2801 GGKDAGMTFEEMGVD
-2816 ALVVD
+2816 GLIVD

-2867 NVSFLTGTPISNTMA
+2867 NVAFLTGTPISNTMA

-2907 ARVFGEIVTEYE
+2907 ARVFGEIITEYE

-2956 IKRQLAELGKTLPL
+2956 IKRQLAEQGKTLPL
-2970 PRVKGGKPENNIVQP
+2970 PRVKGGKPTNNIVQP

-2994 QPKVDENGIETYPE
+2994 QPTVDENGNESYPE

-3035 ARKAALDMRLIDPSY
+3035 ARKAALDMRLIDPNI
-3050 PDVKGTKIFKAAENI
+3050 PDVPGTKVNLAADKI
-3065 KRVYDQWSVQ
+3065 KGIYRKWDQQ

-3084 LSTPKKAVAKARADF
+3084 LSTPKKAVAKARA
-3099 EALQAKANAGDEA
+3099 ELVELQTKADAGDEA
-3112 AQEKLDNMSPDEV
+3112 AQAKLDNISLDEIA
-3125 SALESSFSVYDDLK
+3125 ALESAFSVYDDLK
-3139 AKLIKSGIPENE
+3139 AKLIRNGIPERE

-3162 QKAEL
+3162 QKQEL
-3167 FGKVRSGAVRV
+3167 FGKVRSGQIRV
-3178 LFGSTPKMG
+3178 LIGSTPKMG

-3221 GNELYAADPEGF
+3221 GNELYAADPDGF

-3293 NPMILEEMELKRK
+3293 NPMILEEMELRRR
-3306 IKRLDN
+3306 IKRLEND
-3312 EKREH
+3312 KREH

-3326 QISTM
+3326 QITSM
-3331 ERQKAEIEGQAD
+3331 ERQKEEIEANAGA
-3343 SVKADADSAAKFM
+3343 VKADADTATKFM
-3356 AGDFSATINGKAM
+3356 SGDFNATINGKAM
-3369 EKPTDIGTE
+3369 EKPTDIGAE
-3378 ILDLAR
+3378 ILDAAR
-3384 EMLKTNATNRA
+3384 DMVKSGAKSRA
-3395 LGSVGPFKL
+3395 MGSVGPFKL
-3404 ALQHTVAESF
+3404 ALQHNLADSFTVT
-3414 IVEVKGAQNY
+3414 VKGAQEY
-3424 DVALDNV
+3424 AIDLDNV
-3431 VTLTPVGTAM
+3431 LNLTPVGTAM

-3450 PDRPALEGERLA
+3450 PDRPALEAERLSS
-3462 TIDKTLPRLREQLST
+3462 IDKTLPRLREQLST
-3477 WPKTDELNETRQQH
+3477 WDKSAELDDARQQH
-3491 ENIMSIL
+3491 ANVMSIL
-3498 RPKKNTA
+3498 RPVKKPA
-3505 PAVSVEK
+3505 PTVNVEK
-3512 TDEQAKAS
+3512 GSEPVKAS
-3520 VADNEP
+3520 IAEQEP
-3526 VARLTGEELWE
+3526 VARLTGEEVLKNFKGGE
-3537 DYPDTSDRP
+3537 DMP
-3546 ALWQAASK
+3546 ALRRQAQA
-3554 WYGKH
+3554 WYDQNLVEPK
-3559 LQGQKA
+3559 
-3565 LTRDKI
+3565 TT
-3571 EVTFSRQGRGKST
+3571 VTMKDGTVVGFNGRGKRET
-3584 SAPKGD
+3584 TYGRKGD
-3590 KLLRSVPAIRQIVEN
+3590 ILLRSVPAIPAIIEN
-3605 GVEVYREPG
+3605 GEIVHREAG
-3614 EAPGVKTRVIIAA
+3614 DERHSHVLERVIIAA
-3627 PVQLAGET
+3627 PIELAGKI
-3635 LHLAISI
+3635 HNLAVAVNR
-3642 HETDSNTYH
+3642 TRDGDWH
-3651 YDFTFNRDAY
+3651 YDLNTDNRFVGKDSYAGRPSYQDLGERGAEPLLSALEGTSRSINIFEWASDGNAPAESGSIRDAL
-3661 KGEGKASL
+3661 A
-3669 RGNPNSQSWVT
+3669 R
-3680 HEGAAP
+3680 
-3686 VSEPLPSLD
+3686 
-3695 MPQAIGANINLFQW
+3695 
-3709 SGKINDGASDAS
+3709 
-3721 LRTEIV
+3721 
-3727 TGPLGDFVNKALD
+3727 GPLGETVGRLIDSGALQLQKTGEN
-3740 AGNIRIEPQGN
+3740 AVQG
-3751 SQVQAWTNPDG
+3751 WTTPDG
-3762 SIVLNPDAIKSG
+3762 TIVLNTDGVSPDNAN
-3774 QAQSVLLHEAFH
+3774 AVLLHEAFH
-3786 AGTRKLI
+3786 SGARKLI
-3793 GSAAWNNLIDELGRI
+3793 GTASWNKLLEELGQI
-3808 HRQYERSTGKARAF
+3808 HRQYERSTGKARSY
-3822 FDKARARI
+3822 FDKARARV
-3830 ENAERAM
+3830 ENAERATGDM
-3837 GAMSDTLRAEEL
+3837 PGALRAEEF
-3849 GAYAIEEYEN
+3849 GAYAIEEYAT
-3859 APRSIQMW
+3859 APRSLRMW
-3867 ADKMV
+3867 ADGFLGHV
-3872 GAMKAWALKKFGKQL
+3872 KAWALKRFGKQL

-3900 AALRGTSER
+3900 TALRDISKPDGNPPRPER
-3909 RAPQPTPVVKRTVP
+3909 SKR
-3923 TSPSFKRW
+3923 F
-3931 FKNSKVTNEDGSPR
+3931 
-3945 VVYHGTNASFDAFDA
+3945 
-3960 SRLGEST
+3960 
-3967 GARSASMGF
+3967 
-3976 FFASDPAVA
+3976 
-3985 SSYADMTS
+3985 
-3993 AYDDV
+3993 
-3998 PLFRV
+3998 
-4003 LNKLTGGLYERGN
+4003 
-4016 EAILN
+4016 
-4021 AFGKSAKPSGAN
+4021 
-4033 VMPVYLDIKNP
+4033 
-4044 YEVDFQGKEYRERT
+4044 
-4058 YADIIESARNGGHD
+4058 
-4072 GVILH
+4072 
-4077 NTVDEGFNEGGNAVT
+4077 
-4092 DIYVAFKPEQIKSVN
+4092 
-4107 NRGTFDSS
+4107 
-4115 SPNVLHSIAD
+4115 SIAD
-4125 DSFSTISRV
+4125 DSFSTVNRA
-4134 NVRDAADAVRGRLTD
+4134 NVREAADAVRGRLTD

-4157 IPLNYFTELA
+4157 VPLNYFTELA
-4167 QKGQEAIRTYLTV
+4167 QKGQEAIGTYLTV

-4193 EADEVVQQWRKY
+4193 EADQTVQQWRKY
-4205 NRLGKDKSAA
+4205 NRLGKDKAAA
-4215 LADIM
+4215 LADVM

-4227 YDPSIENNASDRAT
+4227 YDPSIDNAPGDRAK
-4241 NAVLQRAYDALPDA
+4241 NAALQKAYDALPDA
-4255 GKRLYQTVRDSY
+4255 GKRLYQSVRDSY
-4267 AKQTQELDSI
+4267 AAQTKELDGI

-4291 KAERKYRKDLER
+4291 KAERKYRKELER
-4303 ILRQKMDPADR
+4303 ISRQQMDPAAR
-4314 KQAQQDAAEAYEA
+4314 KQAQQDAAEVYEA
-4327 ATTKAKWSMK
+4327 TATKAKWSMK
-4337 ARLTKMRLALETSR
+4337 ARLTKMRQALETSR

-4364 YFLTVK
+4364 YFVTVK

-4380 LHERSADRDKLAA
+4380 MHERSAERDKVAA

-4398 FPNGEVVVGIKSN
+4398 FPNGEVIVGIKSN

-4425 DIQAIIGQSNI
+4425 DIQAIIGKSNI
-4436 DSDIGAQMLDQI
+4436 DSDIGAQILDQI

-4470 VAGFHGDALRS
+4470 VAGFHGDALRA

-4498 GVELNDLV
+4498 GVELNELV
-4506 ERASEEASEAP
+4506 ERASEEASEAA

-4537 SPTGSQAAQA
+4537 NPTGSQFAQN

-4554 WYLAGSPAAAAVN
+4554 WFLAGSPAAAAVN
-4567 LTQTP
+4567 LAQTP

-4603 GSVSRADLKPD
+4603 GSVNHAQLTAD
-4614 EKAALEQFYETGLID
+4614 EKAALEHFYETGLID

-4642 GVDYSPWRAAVMS
+4642 GVDYSPWRAAVMA

-4683 GMRQDR
+4683 GMRSER
-4689 AIEAAHDLTWKIHF
+4689 AIEAAHDLTWKVHF

-4798 ETKVKKTVVDIFG
+4798 ETKVKKTIVDVFG
-4811 KDLGGII
+4811 KELGGMI
-4818 LNGPVGHLTGVDLTS
+4818 LNGPVGHLTGVDLTN

-4859 MSQLGAGVSMGSQ
+4859 MSQLGAGVDMLGSGWRAASQ
-4872 FWQSAG
+4872 LR
-4878 QFAKGEYW
+4878 KGEYW
-4886 KGTETMLPKF
+4886 RATETVLPKF

-4907 NEGVRSA
+4907 NEGVRNA

-4920 PEEQINFADAAR
+4920 PEDQINAFDAAR

-4942 TEAWDRNST
+4942 TEAWERNST

-4981 RRAVIKRIQEFNASP
+4981 RRAVLKRIQDFNASP
-4996 YNKAIQIS
+4996 YNRAIQIT
-5004 GESLQ
+5004 GETLQ
-5009 RSLKTRRRNAKL
+5009 RSLRTRRRNAQL
-5021 REDGALISNQ
+5021 REDGALITNR
-5031 ELSRQLRRGLPERV
+5031 EMGAQLRRGLPERI

>member
-25 AAKNRETSENTGGKE
+25 AAKNREPSEKPRE
-40 TPALDQKPARQPVDS
+40 QELPSVDQKAARPPVDS
-55 SPSLDLPGIQRP
+55 TSSLELPGIQRP
-67 QPAQGGGNSSARVQP
+67 QPAQDNAAPSARVQTEQP
-82 EAPMKDQP
+82 AKDQP
-90 APMPGMSARDWN
+90 APVPGMSARDWN
-102 DTVNTMIAEAGGD
+102 DTINTMIAEAGGD

-127 RNRAERRGKSL
+127 RNRAERRGKSI

-148 EGYYAPGD
+148 EGYYAPGE
-156 KAIQAQ
+156 KAVQAQ
-162 QDPRVRAEAESI
+162 QNPQVRAEAEKI

-180 GELRDPTD
+180 GELKDPTQ
-188 GADHFHAAGVN
+188 GADHFHAGGVN
-199 PDWASKMPS
+199 PDWASKMPA
-208 TTRIGGHT
+208 TTRIGGHV

-221 PGRRSAQPQ
+221 PGRNVAQAEQ
-230 QTAQSEEGTY
+230 GTY
-240 EIGIKP
+240 EPGIEP
-246 RSYGYSMDD
+246 RKYGY
-255 QAQSKKSGIGSLSF
+255 ANGRGLANLVPEEKEPESGAVGSLSF
-269 AHPEQKNI
+269 VHQGQEKI
-277 NPAFAAILTAT
+277 NPAFAAILTNV
-288 SEDIGRGLVINSGH
+288 SGDIGRGLVINSGY
-302 RSTNHPVE
+302 RSPQHSVE
-310 RAKKSGGG
+310 KAKGNGGG

-333 SSQQRFELVQSLKS
+333 SKQQRFELVQSLKA

-370 KDSKDGFWYMHDKSA
+370 PNSKDGFWYMHDKSA
-385 RNFGNAPDWMQ
+385 RNFGKAPDWMQ
-396 AAARTRIRHEPLP
+396 AAARTRIRHERLP
-409 KSDPIELDDNYQF
+409 AAQPIELDENFQA
-422 SDPGNFYQGKNPFQT
+422 SDPGNFYQGKNPFQA
-437 EIDEARAARQEQEK
+437 EIDEARASRQEQDAQDE
-451 PQEQPATEAQPGSD
+451 PPAAAPGAD
-465 IDTRLEELNKDAP
+465 IDARLEELNKEAP

-493 QDFDA
+493 QDFEA
-498 NQPGEFMKGFKGSLV
+498 NQPGQFMKGFKGALV
-513 DQNPTLLGNSMKA
+513 DQNPTLLGNSLKA
-526 LGVLFDNETVR
+526 LGVLFDNETIG

-556 RVPSVA
+556 RVPSFS

-568 FSNFLSDAT
+568 FSNFVSDAT
-577 DYAAFSIGNG
+577 DYAAFSLGNG

-594 VGAGVV
+594 VGAGVA
-600 GTAVSGGNPVIG
+600 GAAVSGGNPIVG
-612 FMAGAA
+612 FLAGAA

-635 NENIQARVKNGEL
+635 NDNIQARVKKGEL
-648 TDKQVAGAA
+648 TDKQLAGWAA
-657 AMGAMPMA
+657 TGAVPMA

-673 SLFNIATKDAI
+673 NLFNIATKDAI
-684 KKNIGKRIVK
+684 KQSIGKRIIK
-694 GILEGSL
+694 GIAEGSL

-709 QQIVSEGVQ
+709 QQVVSEGVQ

-726 RSEQAVS
+726 RSEQAIA

-752 GANPVRSKEAPAVS
+752 GANPMRSKGSQSDPA
-766 EAEQGAAPA
+766 AQADAAPA
-775 PEQQPDNAAE
+775 SD
-785 PAGAQDPASG
+785 
-795 LPGAEPQAP
+795 PQATSEGIP
-804 RRKGPL
+804 DAAPSPVTGMPEPEVEAPQRKGPL
-810 QKAVESGA
+810 SKAFESGA
-818 AKTNLEYV
+818 ARTNLEYV
-826 IDDRDV
+826 VDDRDV
-832 DGSGAGPLHGQTVI
+832 DGSGPGPLHGQTVM
-846 MAANQDRTPSG
+846 MAANQDRVPSG
-857 MYRVID
+857 MHRVID
-863 QNGVE
+863 GNGVE
-868 QIVGEKLLVP
+868 HIIGDRLLVS
-878 LDQAQE
+878 LEQAQDS
-884 AGLRPADVKTA
+884 GLRPADVKTA
-895 SSVTSSKT
+895 SSVTSSKA

-932 AVVSDES
+932 VVVSDDA

-974 QEPRAT
+974 QEPIPT
-980 ETNVTQDVAPETRQ
+980 ETTVTQDVAPETRQ
-994 KNIVS
+994 KPIVS
-999 AENAPKVGQSVI
+999 ADNAPKVGQSVI
-1011 VDAPGLKRITG
+1011 VDAPGLKRVTG
-1022 KVESYV
+1022 KVERYV
-1028 FEDGESQAIVREQ
+1028 FDDGESEAIVREPS
-1041 GGMTIQVPVKHLYVD
+1041 GMTIQVPIKHLYVD
-1056 SMSDKEVQAEEDKI
+1056 AMSEKEVQAEEASI
-1070 NPPATRDD
+1070 NPPVARDD
-1078 IDPNTPRIR
+1078 IDPSTPRVR
-1087 KFGDKSVRL
+1087 KFGEKSVRL
-1096 PDDQSQRIYDLG
+1096 PDDVSERIYDLG
-1108 ADRAVAKR
+1108 ADRAMAKR

-1124 KDKAAPPAQRALAE
+1124 KDKAAPPAQRALAD

-1168 LPVEMHGVNPKM
+1168 LPVEMHGVNPVM
-1180 LDRMRKRNESATAPV
+1180 LERMRKRAEAERAPIADDTATASEPAASEPTATAPIDD
-1195 TEETAPAET
+1195 AAR
-1204 TPVEAGEPVASAE
+1204 
-1217 TVTDKTDET
+1217 
-1226 GAPEIA
+1226 
-1232 PVEAAPID
+1232 EAAT
-1240 IAARDAAS
+1240 
-1248 HPDNDLPEPTEAQK
+1248 HPENNLPEPTQAQK

-1285 GSSRK
+1285 GSQRK
-1290 GVDPNGK
+1290 GVDANGK
-1297 PWETEMHSHYGYI
+1297 AWSTTMQSHYGYI
-1310 KGTVGKDKDHIDV
+1310 KGTVGRDKDHIDV
-1323 FVKPGTAELADDAKV
+1323 FVKPGTADLADDAKV
-1338 FVVDQKSPDNGRFD
+1338 FVVDQKNPDNGRFD

-1359 FDSQKE
+1359 FDSQQD

-1379 GMGDVTESS
+1379 GMGDVTEST
-1388 LANFRQW
+1388 LADFKKWTKN
-1395 LRDGDTK
+1395 GDTK

-1408 WFGNRTRAEGYIRKH
+1408 WFGNRARAEGYIRKH
-1423 GLEDSHA
+1423 GLENSHA
-1430 IVENGKRFEIRPVDR
+1430 IVENGKRFEIRPAPTRTATLQRMAEDFQRQVAEAPYGDVWGSDNEPIYDALSKLTQTSPLKDR
-1445 SAPQVDIKVN
+1445 EIVKAVRENASDADLLNAAARTFGIGGAGGNKYMVETRAGPTVTVTLDKDQGKEKIVLKGKKLADILRR
-1455 NPEQV
+1455 EFTETV
-1460 EQMAEAARA
+1460 EEMRAAHEAKEAAR
-1469 ATQQNEQRKKTKET
+1469 T
-1483 PKAPDGTREIIIVP
+1483 
-1497 DLIAE
+1497 
-1502 SQFLG
+1502 
-1507 INDAGE
+1507 
-1513 KIYENQRGFFRIR
+1513 
-1526 TDRKDRPFGYPDF
+1526 
-1539 GGDLAVVKQPGDEQT
+1539 
-1554 EARAPVEKET
+1554 PVEKQT
-1564 GPRNSEK
+1564 GPRNAEK
-1571 LDKLIDNGEVATA
+1571 LDQLIDSGEVATA
-1584 ADAEAGQWG
+1584 ADAADGQWG

-1609 KLRAKLQGQI
+1609 KLRAKLNGQI

-1651 AVASDMET
+1651 AVAADMDT
-1659 SIEKVRPFLRAWYNG
+1659 SIEKLRPFLRAWYNG

-1684 DISGTDDASE
+1684 DISGTDDANAVRSE
-1694 VRAALATLKD
+1694 LATLKD
-1704 TPDGSLSELETSSR
+1704 APDGSLSELETPSG
-1718 TPLEGVPAETVRG
+1718 TALETVPAETVRG

-1736 DAGTGVDRSSG
+1736 SARNSTDRSRG
-1747 SDGAGN
+1747 TDGTGN
-1753 ESANGRERVQA
+1753 ESANRERVPT

-1771 ERAVPVPARG
+1771 QGTVSVPARG
-1781 KQRVQRSGTGPD
+1781 KQRDVSARNGPD

-1798 DDRGRE
+1798 NDRRRE
-1804 KGQTDDGS
+1804 KGQQDNGS
-1812 VRAKPLADN
+1812 VSEKSLPDN
-1821 VDPEKRVTPDD
+1821 VDPAKRVAPAD

-1843 NFAITDEDA
+1843 NFAITEDDA
-1852 IGEGGAKTKYRN
+1852 IGEGGAKTKFRN

-1872 RQLEQEGRQASHA
+1872 RQLEQGGRQASHA
-1885 EQKVLAKWVG
+1885 EQKLLAKWVG

-1908 TSAKGWENEAQ
+1908 SFAKGWEAEAK
-1919 ELKALLSPEEY
+1919 ELKDLLSPEEY

-1944 PEIVKAIWSIA
+1944 PEIVKAIWSVA
-1955 QRVGFRGGRVLEPSI
+1955 QRLGFRGGRVLEPSV

-2047 DASRFSIHNY
+2047 EAARFSIHNY

-2075 ITNSFLDAASP
+2075 ITNSFMDAANT
-2086 AARNYIANQARLV
+2086 AARAYIADRARLV

-2118 TDIIVLQKYADDT
+2118 TDIVILQKYADDT
-2131 PEAERDRSW
+2131 PAAEKDRSW
-2140 VNVGSIRDKEGRET
+2140 VNIGSIRDKEGRET
-2154 PLNDYFVQHPE
+2154 PLNEYFVQHPE

-2174 GTMYGP
+2174 GSMYGP
-2180 EQPALVSRKGDDLP
+2180 EQPALVSRPGEDLQ
-2194 ALLKQ
+2194 ALLKK

-2210 SRVAEEVVEDSINRE
+2210 SRVTEEVADNAVQRE

-2247 IPDFLNETRTRVLK
+2247 VPDFLNETRTRVRD

-2270 LTGMVKLRDTFTKLR
+2270 ITGMVKLRDTFTKLR
-2285 RAQIDEKSSDSAIDG
+2285 RAQIDEHASDSDIES
-2300 LRSDLNREYDAFVK
+2300 LRGDLNREYDAFVK
-2314 DFGPLNSDT
+2314 DFGPLNADT

-2331 PTWPQVSALEVS
+2331 PTWPQVSALETD
-2343 FDKGISRTM
+2343 FDKGLSKTM

-2358 KTRPASAKKAPI
+2358 KARPATAKKAPI
-2370 FERRTQ
+2370 FARRTQ
-2376 EPYRRPDSAST
+2376 EPYRRPDSAAT

-2397 DVGYVDMPRIAELY
+2397 DVGYVDMPRIAALY
-2411 GKPEADIVKELGD
+2411 GKPEPEIVKELGD
-2424 RIYQSP
+2424 RIYLTP
-2430 DGSYETADI
+2430 DGSYETADL

-2450 RAEEAAKENPAYN
+2450 RAEEAANENPAFS

-2476 IEPVDIDVKAGAPWI
+2476 IEPVDIDVKAGAPWV

-2497 AFVNETLE
+2497 DFVNDMLE
-2505 IRDAK
+2505 ISDAR
-2510 AVYSPGTARW
+2510 ATYAPSTARW
-2520 EITARHA
+2520 EITARRA
-2527 SDVAGVKWGTPDVAA
+2527 SDVAGVKWGTPDVSAK
-2542 RQIVEA
+2542 QVMEA
-2548 ALNARTITVSRKTRD
+2548 ALNARTITVSHKTRD
-2563 GQSLID
+2563 GQTIID
-2569 EAATEAANQKVEAV
+2569 EGATEAANQKVEAL

-2593 EDARREELSRLYNDI
+2593 NDARREELARLYNDI

-2689 LVQQWGADFIKL
+2689 LVQQWAADFIKL

-2713 DFESANRKRF
+2713 DFESTNRKRF

-2758 QVDDIEESIRTLEES
+2758 QVDDLEASIRTLEES
-2773 DGKASRSVK
+2773 DGKSSRSVK

-2801 GNKDTGMTFEEMGVD
+2801 GGKDAGMTFEEMGVD
-2816 ALVVD
+2816 GLIVD

-2867 NVSFLTGTPISNTMA
+2867 NVAFLTGTPISNTMA

-2956 IKRQLAELGKTLPL
+2956 IKRQLAEQGKTLPL
-2970 PRVKGGKPENNIVQP
+2970 PRVKGGKPTNNIVQP

-2994 QPKVDENGIETYPE
+2994 QPTVDENGNESYPE

-3035 ARKAALDMRLIDPSY
+3035 ARKAALDMRLVDPNI
-3050 PDVKGTKIFKAAENI
+3050 PDVPGTKVNLAADKI
-3065 KRVYDQWSVQ
+3065 KGIYRKWDQQ

-3084 LSTPKKAVAKARADF
+3084 LSTPKKAVAKARA
-3099 EALQAKANAGDEA
+3099 ELVELQTKADAGDEA
-3112 AQEKLDNMSPDEV
+3112 AQAKLDNISLDEIA
-3125 SALESSFSVYDDLK
+3125 ALESAFSVYDDLK
-3139 AKLIKSGIPENE
+3139 AKLIRNGIPERE

-3162 QKAEL
+3162 QKQEL
-3167 FGKVRSGAVRV
+3167 FGKVRSGQIRV
-3178 LFGSTPKMG
+3178 LIGSTPKMG

-3221 GNELYAADPEGF
+3221 GNELYAADPDGF

-3293 NPMILEEMELKRK
+3293 NPMVLEEMELRRR
-3306 IKRLDN
+3306 IKRLEND
-3312 EKREH
+3312 KREH
-3317 DRSQHSTSR
+3317 DRSQHSTRR
-3326 QISTM
+3326 QIASM
-3331 ERQKAEIEGQAD
+3331 ERQKEEIEGQAD
-3343 SVKADADSAAKFM
+3343 VVKADADAATKFM
-3356 AGDFSATINGKAM
+3356 GGDFSATINGKAM
-3369 EKPTDIGTE
+3369 EKLGDVGTE
-3378 ILDLAR
+3378 ILAVAR
-3384 EMLKTNATNRA
+3384 DMVKTGAKSRV
-3395 LGSVGPFKL
+3395 LGAMGPFKL
-3404 ALQHTVAESF
+3404 SLEHSHGLTFDVLVS
-3414 IVEVKGAQNY
+3414 GARDY
-3424 DVALDNV
+3424 DVNLPDV
-3431 VTLTPVGTAM
+3431 GDLTPVGTAM

-3450 PDRPALEGERLA
+3450 PDRPALEAERLSN
-3462 TIDKTLPRLREQLST
+3462 IDKTLPRLREQLSN
-3477 WPKTDELNETRQQH
+3477 WDKSAELDEARQQH
-3491 ENIMSIL
+3491 ANVMSIL
-3498 RPKKNTA
+3498 RPVKKPA
-3505 PAVSVEK
+3505 PTVNVEK
-3512 TDEQAKAS
+3512 GSEPVKAS
-3520 VADNEP
+3520 IAEQKP
-3526 VARLTGEELWE
+3526 VARLTGEEVLKNFKGGE
-3537 DYPDTSDRP
+3537 DMP
-3546 ALWQAASK
+3546 ALRRQAQA
-3554 WYGKH
+3554 WYDQNLVEPK
-3559 LQGQKA
+3559 
-3565 LTRDKI
+3565 TT
-3571 EVTFSRQGRGKST
+3571 VTMKDGTVVGFNGRGKRET
-3584 SAPKGD
+3584 TYGRKGD
-3590 KLLRSVPAIRQIVEN
+3590 ILLRSVPAIPAIIEN
-3605 GVEVYREPG
+3605 GEIVHREAG
-3614 EAPGVKTRVIIAA
+3614 DERHSHVLERVVIAA
-3627 PVQLAGET
+3627 PIELAGKI
-3635 LHLAISI
+3635 HNLAVAVNR
-3642 HETDSNTYH
+3642 TRDGDWH
-3651 YDFTFNRDAY
+3651 YDLNTDNRFVGKDSYAGRPSYQDLGERGAEPLLSALEGTSRSINIFEWASDGNAPAESGSIRDAL
-3661 KGEGKASL
+3661 A
-3669 RGNPNSQSWVT
+3669 R
-3680 HEGAAP
+3680 
-3686 VSEPLPSLD
+3686 
-3695 MPQAIGANINLFQW
+3695 
-3709 SGKINDGASDAS
+3709 
-3721 LRTEIV
+3721 
-3727 TGPLGDFVNKALD
+3727 GPLGETVGRLIDSGALQLQKTGEN
-3740 AGNIRIEPQGN
+3740 AVQG
-3751 SQVQAWTNPDG
+3751 WTTPDG
-3762 SIVLNPDAIKSG
+3762 TIVLNTDGVSPDNAN
-3774 QAQSVLLHEAFH
+3774 AVLLHEAFH
-3786 AGTRKLI
+3786 SGARKLI
-3793 GSAAWNNLIDELGRI
+3793 GTASWNKLLEELGQI
-3808 HRQYERSTGKARAF
+3808 HRQYERSTGKARSY
-3822 FDKARARI
+3822 FDKARARV
-3830 ENAERAM
+3830 ENAERATGDM
-3837 GAMSDTLRAEEL
+3837 PGALRAEEF
-3849 GAYAIEEYEN
+3849 GAYAIEEYET
-3859 APRSIQMW
+3859 APRSLRMW
-3867 ADKMV
+3867 ADDFLGHV
-3872 GAMKAWALKKFGKQL
+3872 KAWALKRFGKQL

-3900 AALRGTSER
+3900 AALRDISKPDGNPPRPER
-3909 RAPQPTPVVKRTVP
+3909 SKR
-3923 TSPSFKRW
+3923 F
-3931 FKNSKVTNEDGSPR
+3931 
-3945 VVYHGTNASFDAFDA
+3945 
-3960 SRLGEST
+3960 
-3967 GARSASMGF
+3967 
-3976 FFASDPAVA
+3976 
-3985 SSYADMTS
+3985 
-3993 AYDDV
+3993 
-3998 PLFRV
+3998 
-4003 LNKLTGGLYERGN
+4003 
-4016 EAILN
+4016 
-4021 AFGKSAKPSGAN
+4021 
-4033 VMPVYLDIKNP
+4033 
-4044 YEVDFQGKEYRERT
+4044 
-4058 YADIIESARNGGHD
+4058 
-4072 GVILH
+4072 
-4077 NTVDEGFNEGGNAVT
+4077 
-4092 DIYVAFKPEQIKSVN
+4092 
-4107 NRGTFDSS
+4107 
-4115 SPNVLHSIAD
+4115 SIAD
-4125 DSFSTISRV
+4125 DSFSTVNRA
-4134 NVRDAADAVRGRLTD
+4134 NVREAADAVRGRLTD

-4157 IPLNYFTELA
+4157 VPLNYFTELA
-4167 QKGQEAIRTYLTV
+4167 QKGQEAIGTYLTV

-4193 EADEVVQQWRKY
+4193 EADQTVQQWRKY
-4205 NRLGKDKSAA
+4205 NRLGKDKAAA
-4215 LADIM
+4215 LADVM

-4227 YDPSIENNASDRAT
+4227 YDPSIDNAPGDRAK
-4241 NAVLQRAYDALPDA
+4241 NAALQKAYDALPDA
-4255 GKRLYQTVRDSY
+4255 GKRLYQSVRDSY
-4267 AKQTQELDSI
+4267 AAQTKELDGI

-4291 KAERKYRKDLER
+4291 KAERKYRKELER
-4303 ILRQKMDPADR
+4303 ISRQQMDPAAR
-4314 KQAQQDAAEAYEA
+4314 KQAQQDAAEVYEA
-4327 ATTKAKWSMK
+4327 TATKAKWSMK
-4337 ARLTKMRLALETSR
+4337 ARLTKMRQALETSR

-4364 YFLTVK
+4364 YFVTVK

-4380 LHERSADRDKLAA
+4380 MHERSAERDKVAA

-4398 FPNGEVVVGIKSN
+4398 FPNGEVIVGIKSN

-4425 DIQAIIGQSNI
+4425 DIQAIIGKSNI
-4436 DSDIGAQMLDQI
+4436 DSDIGAQILDQI

-4470 VAGFHGDALRS
+4470 VAGFHGDALRA

-4498 GVELNDLV
+4498 GVELNELV
-4506 ERASEEASEAP
+4506 ERASEEASEAA

-4537 SPTGSQAAQA
+4537 NPTGSQFAQN

-4554 WYLAGSPAAAAVN
+4554 WFLAGSPAAAAVN
-4567 LTQTP
+4567 LAQTP

-4603 GSVSRADLKPD
+4603 GSVNHALLTAD
-4614 EKAALEQFYETGLID
+4614 EKAALEHFYETGLID

-4642 GVDYSPWRAAVMS
+4642 GVDYSPWRAAVMA

-4683 GMRQDR
+4683 GMRSER
-4689 AIEAAHDLTWKIHF
+4689 AIEAAHDLTWKVHF

-4798 ETKVKKTVVDIFG
+4798 ETKVKKTIVDVFG
-4811 KDLGGII
+4811 KELGGMI
-4818 LNGPVGHLTGVDLTS
+4818 LNGPVGYLTGVDLTN

-4872 FWQSAG
+4872 FWQGG
-4878 QFAKGEYW
+4878 QQLAKGEFW
-4886 KGTETMLPKF
+4886 RATETVLPKF

-4907 NEGVRSA
+4907 NEGVRNA

-4920 PEEQINFADAAR
+4920 PEDQINAFDAAR

-4942 TEAWDRNST
+4942 TEAWERNST

-4981 RRAVIKRIQEFNASP
+4981 RRAVLKRIQDFNASP
-4996 YNKAIQIS
+4996 YNRAIQIT
-5004 GESLQ
+5004 GETLQ
-5009 RSLKTRRRNAKL
+5009 RSLRTRRRNAQL
-5021 REDGALISNQ
+5021 REDGALITNR
-5031 ELSRQLRRGLPERV
+5031 EMGAQLRRGLPERI

>member
-67 QPAQGGGNSSARVQP
+67 QPAQGGANSSARVQP

-240 EIGIKP
+240 QIGIKP

-310 RAKKSGGG
+310 QAKKSGGG

-752 GANPVRSKEAPAVS
+752 GANPVRSKEAPAES
-766 EAEQGAAPA
+766 ETEQGTAPA

-785 PAGAQDPASG
+785 PAGAQDPVSG
-795 LPGAEPQAP
+795 LPEAEPQAP
-804 RRKGPL
+804 QRKGPL

-826 IDDRDV
+826 VDDRDV

-1011 VDAPGLKRITG
+1011 VDAPGLKRVTG

-1096 PDDQSQRIYDLG
+1096 PDEQSQRIYDLG

-1204 TPVEAGEPVASAE
+1204 TPVKAGEPVASAE

-1445 SAPQVDIKVN
+1445 SAPQVESATATVDMKVN

-1460 EQMAEAARA
+1460 EQLAKAARA
-1469 ATQQNEQRKKTKET
+1469 ANQRNEQRKKAKET

-1507 INDAGE
+1507 TNDAGE
-1513 KIYENQRGFFRIR
+1513 KIYENPRGFFRIR

-1539 GGDLAVVKQPGDEQT
+1539 GGDLAVVKQPGVEQA

-1609 KLRAKLQGQI
+1609 KLRAKLQGQL

-1747 SDGAGN
+1747 TDGAGN
-1753 ESANGRERVQA
+1753 ESADGRERVQA

-1781 KQRVQRSGTGPD
+1781 KQRVQRSGTGSD

-1812 VRAKPLADN
+1812 VSAKPLADN

-1908 TSAKGWENEAQ
+1908 TFAKGWENDAQ

-1955 QRVGFRGGRVLEPSI
+1955 QRLGFRGGRVLEPSI

-2140 VNVGSIRDKEGRET
+2140 VNVGSISDKEGRET

-2816 ALVVD
+2816 AIVVD

-2919 LSAAGKYKLTTRFSR
+2919 LSAAGKYKLTTRFFR

-3065 KRVYDQWSVQ
+3065 KRVYDQWSAQ

-3384 EMLKTNATNRA
+3384 QMLKTNATNRA

-3512 TDEQAKAS
+3512 TDDQAKAS

-3526 VARLTGEELWE
+3526 VARLTGEEVFPNFRGGE
-3537 DYPDTSDRP
+3537 DMR
-3546 ALWQAASK
+3546 ALRHAAQE
-3554 WYGKH
+3554 WYH
-3559 LQGQKA
+3559 LNLVEKNA
-3565 LTRDKI
+3565 TATMRDGT
-3571 EVTFSRQGRGKST
+3571 VVSFNSRGRKETTYGG
-3584 SAPKGD
+3584 KGD
-3590 KLLRSVPAIRQIVEN
+3590 LLLRSVPAIPSIIEN
-3605 GVEVYREPG
+3605 GRVVLREKGDARHPNVKERVVLAAPIEMAGTIHHLAVSIHQTDDGTWHYAFNIDRDAGSPG
-3614 EAPGVKTRVIIAA
+3614 AGVPGGPAAKLSRNSALESAPGVD
-3627 PVQLAGET
+3627 AGSPR
-3635 LHLAISI
+3635 LIVG
-3642 HETDSNTYH
+3642 DN
-3651 YDFTFNRDAY
+3651 DQNGR
-3661 KGEGKASL
+3661 
-3669 RGNPNSQSWVT
+3669 NS
-3680 HEGAAP
+3680 G
-3686 VSEPLPSLD
+3686 SLD
-3695 MPQAIGANINLFQW
+3695 ATASDINLFEW
-3709 SGKINDGASDAS
+3709 PTKINDGASDAS

-3727 TGPLGDFVNKALD
+3727 TGPLGDFVSKALD

-3793 GSAAWNNLIDELGRI
+3793 GSAAWNNIIGELGRV

-3867 ADKMV
+3867 VDKMV
-3872 GAMKAWALKKFGKQL
+3872 GAVKAWALKKFGKQL

-3900 AALRGTSER
+3900 AALRDTAQPNSTPA
-3909 RAPQPTPVVKRTVP
+3909 RA
-3923 TSPSFKRW
+3923 
-3931 FKNSKVTNEDGSPR
+3931 
-3945 VVYHGTNASFDAFDA
+3945 
-3960 SRLGEST
+3960 
-3967 GARSASMGF
+3967 
-3976 FFASDPAVA
+3976 
-3985 SSYADMTS
+3985 
-3993 AYDDV
+3993 
-3998 PLFRV
+3998 
-4003 LNKLTGGLYERGN
+4003 
-4016 EAILN
+4016 
-4021 AFGKSAKPSGAN
+4021 
-4033 VMPVYLDIKNP
+4033 
-4044 YEVDFQGKEYRERT
+4044 
-4058 YADIIESARNGGHD
+4058 
-4072 GVILH
+4072 
-4077 NTVDEGFNEGGNAVT
+4077 
-4092 DIYVAFKPEQIKSVN
+4092 
-4107 NRGTFDSS
+4107 DSS
-4115 SPNVLHSIAD
+4115 KRFSIAD

-4227 YDPSIENNASDRAT
+4227 YDPSIENIAIDRAQ
-4241 NAVLQRAYDALPDA
+4241 NAALQSAYDALPDA

-4267 AKQTQELDSI
+4267 AKQTQELDGI

-4314 KQAQQDAAEAYEA
+4314 KQAQQDAADAYEA

-4527 ELRKRHQWVM
+4527 ELRKRHKWVM
-4537 SPTGSQAAQA
+4537 SPTGSQAAQYM
-4547 ITSAAFV
+4547 TSAAFM
-4554 WYLAGSPAAAAVN
+4554 WFLAGSPAAAAVN
-4567 LTQTP
+4567 LAQTP

-4642 GVDYSPWRAAVMS
+4642 GVEYSPLRADIMS

-4703 DYSNSSRARVLQSDF
+4703 DYSNSSRARIMQNDF

-4798 ETKVKKTVVDIFG
+4798 ETKTKKTIVDIFG
-4811 KDLGGII
+4811 KDLGGVI

-4833 RIGMADIWFRSPN
+4833 RIGLADIWFRSPN
-4846 RDLDGQQEYQYWI
+4846 RDLDGQQEAQYWI
-4859 MSQLGAGVSMGSQ
+4859 LSQLGAGVSMISQ
-4872 FWQSAG
+4872 FWQGAS
-4878 QFAKGEYW
+4878 QLRKGEYW
-4886 KGTETMLPKF
+4886 RASESILPKWV
-4896 LRDPMKAFRYY
+4896 RDPMKAFRYA
-4907 NEGVRSA
+4907 NQGVRSA
-4914 RGDDIV
+4914 RGDDVVAQDQLSWGDIGK
-4920 PEEQINFADAAR
+4920 QA
-4932 QGIGFTPAKV
+4932 IGFTPARV
-4942 TEAWDRNST
+4942 SEAWDRNST

-5031 ELSRQLRRGLPERV
+5031 ELNRQLRRGLPERV

>member
-25 AAKNRETSENTGGKE
+25 AAKNREPSEKPRE
-40 TPALDQKPARQPVDS
+40 QELPSVDQKAARPPVDS
-55 SPSLDLPGIQRP
+55 TSSLELPGIQRP
-67 QPAQGGGNSSARVQP
+67 QPA
-82 EAPMKDQP
+82 KDQP
-90 APMPGMSARDWN
+90 APVPGMSARDWN
-102 DTVNTMIAEAGGD
+102 DTINTMIAEAGGD

-127 RNRAERRGKSL
+127 RNRAERRGKSI

-148 EGYYAPGD
+148 EGYYAPGE
-156 KAIQAQ
+156 KAVQAQ
-162 QDPRVRAEAESI
+162 QNPQVRAEAEKI

-180 GELRDPTD
+180 GELKDPTQ
-188 GADHFHAAGVN
+188 GADHFHAGGVN
-199 PDWASKMPS
+199 PDWASKMPA
-208 TTRIGGHT
+208 TTRIGGHV

-221 PGRRSAQPQ
+221 PGRNVAQAEQ
-230 QTAQSEEGTY
+230 GTY
-240 EIGIKP
+240 EPGIEP
-246 RSYGYSMDD
+246 RKYGY
-255 QAQSKKSGIGSLSF
+255 ANGRGLANLVPEEKEPESGAVGSLSF
-269 AHPEQKNI
+269 VHQGQEKI
-277 NPAFAAILTAT
+277 NPAFAAILTNV
-288 SEDIGRGLVINSGH
+288 SGDIGRGLVINSGY
-302 RSTNHPVE
+302 RSPQHSVE
-310 RAKKSGGG
+310 KAKGNGGG

-333 SSQQRFELVQSLKS
+333 SKQQRFELVQSLKA

-370 KDSKDGFWYMHDKSA
+370 PNSKDGFWYMHDKSA
-385 RNFGNAPDWMQ
+385 RNFGKAPDWMQ
-396 AAARTRIRHEPLP
+396 AAARTRIRHERLP
-409 KSDPIELDDNYQF
+409 AAQPIELDENFQA
-422 SDPGNFYQGKNPFQT
+422 SDPGNFYQGKNPFQA
-437 EIDEARAARQEQEK
+437 EIDEARASRQEQDAKDE
-451 PQEQPATEAQPGSD
+451 PPAAAPGAD
-465 IDTRLEELNKDAP
+465 IDARLEELNKEAP

-485 EDEYAAWK
+485 EDEYAAWQ
-493 QDFDA
+493 QDFEA
-498 NQPGEFMKGFKGSLV
+498 NQPGQFMKGFKGALV
-513 DQNPTLLGNSMKA
+513 DQNPTLLGNSLKA
-526 LGVLFDNETVR
+526 LGVLFDNETIG

-556 RVPSVA
+556 RVPSFS

-568 FSNFLSDAT
+568 FSNFVSDAT
-577 DYAAFSIGNG
+577 DYAAFSLGNG

-594 VGAGVV
+594 VGAGVA
-600 GTAVSGGNPVIG
+600 GAAVSGGNPIVG
-612 FMAGAA
+612 FLAGAA

-626 GDVYGELIE
+626 GDIYGELIE
-635 NENIQARVKNGEL
+635 NDNIQARVKKGEL
-648 TDKQVAGAA
+648 TDKQLAGWAA
-657 AMGAMPMA
+657 TGAVPMA

-673 SLFNIATKDAI
+673 NLFNIATKDAI
-684 KKNIGKRIVK
+684 KQSIGKRIIK
-694 GILEGSL
+694 GIAEGSL

-709 QQIVSEGVQ
+709 QQVVSEGVQ

-726 RSEQAVS
+726 RSEQAIA

-752 GANPVRSKEAPAVS
+752 GANPMRSKGSQSDPSAQAD
-766 EAEQGAAPA
+766 AAPA
-775 PEQQPDNAAE
+775 SD
-785 PAGAQDPASG
+785 
-795 LPGAEPQAP
+795 PQATSEGIP
-804 RRKGPL
+804 DAAPSPVTGMPEPEVEAPQRKGPL
-810 QKAVESGA
+810 SKAFESGA
-818 AKTNLEYV
+818 ARTNLEYV
-826 IDDRDV
+826 VDDRDV
-832 DGSGAGPLHGQTVI
+832 DGSGPGPLHGQTVM
-846 MAANQDRTPSG
+846 MAANQDRVPSG
-857 MYRVID
+857 MHRVID
-863 QNGVE
+863 GNGVE
-868 QIVGEKLLVP
+868 HMIGDRLLVS
-878 LDQAQE
+878 LEQAQDS
-884 AGLRPADVKTA
+884 GLRPADVKTA
-895 SSVTSSKT
+895 SSVTSSKA

-932 AVVSDES
+932 VVVSDDA

-974 QEPRAT
+974 QEPIPT
-980 ETNVTQDVAPETRQ
+980 ETTVTQDVAPETRQ
-994 KNIVS
+994 KPIVS
-999 AENAPKVGQSVI
+999 ADNAPKVGQSVI
-1011 VDAPGLKRITG
+1011 VDAPGLKRVTG
-1022 KVESYV
+1022 KVERYV
-1028 FEDGESQAIVREQ
+1028 FDDGESEAIVREPS
-1041 GGMTIQVPVKHLYVD
+1041 GMTIQVPIKHLYVD
-1056 SMSDKEVQAEEDKI
+1056 AMSEKEVQAEEASI
-1070 NPPATRDD
+1070 NPPVARDD
-1078 IDPNTPRIR
+1078 IDPSTPRVR
-1087 KFGDKSVRL
+1087 KFGEKSVRL
-1096 PDDQSQRIYDLG
+1096 PDDVSERIYDLG
-1108 ADRAVAKR
+1108 ADRAMAKR

-1124 KDKAAPPAQRALAE
+1124 KDKAAPPAQRALAD

-1168 LPVEMHGVNPKM
+1168 LPVEMHGVNPVM
-1180 LDRMRKRNESATAPV
+1180 LERMRKRAEAERAPIADDTATASEPAASEPTATAPIDD
-1195 TEETAPAET
+1195 AAR
-1204 TPVEAGEPVASAE
+1204 
-1217 TVTDKTDET
+1217 
-1226 GAPEIA
+1226 
-1232 PVEAAPID
+1232 EAAT
-1240 IAARDAAS
+1240 
-1248 HPDNDLPEPTEAQK
+1248 HPENNLPEPTQAQK

-1285 GSSRK
+1285 GSQRK
-1290 GVDPNGK
+1290 GVDANGK
-1297 PWETEMHSHYGYI
+1297 AWSTTMQSHYGYI
-1310 KGTVGKDKDHIDV
+1310 KGTVGRDKDHIDV
-1323 FVKPGTAELADDAKV
+1323 FVKPGTADLADDAKV
-1338 FVVDQKSPDNGRFD
+1338 FVVDQKSPATGRFD

-1359 FDSQKE
+1359 FETQQE

-1379 GMGDVTESS
+1379 GMGDVTEST
-1388 LANFRQW
+1388 LADFKRW
-1395 LRDGDTK
+1395 TKDGDTS

-1408 WFGNRTRAEGYIRKH
+1408 WFGNRTRAEGYISKH
-1423 GLEDSHA
+1423 GLGDTHSV
-1430 IVENGKRFEIRPVDR
+1430 VENGKRFEIRPVDR
-1445 SAPQVDIKVN
+1445 SAPEVDIKVN

-1460 EQMAEAARA
+1460 EQMAEAARTA
-1469 ATQQNEQRKKTKET
+1469 SQRNERGKQTAIIDALADLFQGFSKEQTRAIIQEEVTNFGFDKLLFQVRRAKNGGGYETMWFDTAGKVISRKQNGQPEMVRDGTYRDALSSFVDVPQSFDPAKFINKAITDAEGTRARPAEETTSRSLLGGKVEIVHVTQAKKTKPAKPELRGDPLPERGVAPANIGSDGNT
-1483 PKAPDGTREIIIVP
+1483 YVGKPGSVHFEIERPDGVEWTDVGFVNPSGR
-1497 DLIAE
+1497 
-1502 SQFLG
+1502 FL
-1507 INDAGE
+1507 
-1513 KIYENQRGFFRIR
+1513 
-1526 TDRKDRPFGYPDF
+1526 DRKEAFDWVEQNEKRVRPSDNMDGGLDALDYREQVPERDRKSGKKS
-1539 GGDLAVVKQPGDEQT
+1539 A
-1554 EARAPVEKET
+1554 
-1564 GPRNSEK
+1564 EK
-1571 LDKLIDNGEVATA
+1571 LDELIDSGDVATA
-1584 ADAEAGQWG
+1584 ADAEANQWG

-1609 KLRAKLQGQI
+1609 KLRDKLRSQI
-1619 NSGIDP
+1619 GSGIDP

-1651 AVASDMET
+1651 AVAADMDT
-1659 SIEKVRPFLRAWYNG
+1659 SIEKLRPFLRAWYNG

-1684 DISGTDDASE
+1684 DISGTDDANAVKSE
-1694 VRAALATLKD
+1694 LATLKD
-1704 TPDGSLSELETSSR
+1704 APDGSLSELETPSG
-1718 TPLEGVPAETVRG
+1718 TALETVPAETVRG

-1736 DAGTGVDRSSG
+1736 SARNSTDRSRGTDGTG
-1747 SDGAGN
+1747 N
-1753 ESANGRERVQA
+1753 EPANRERVPT

-1771 ERAVPVPARG
+1771 QGTVSVPARG
-1781 KQRVQRSGTGPD
+1781 KQRDVSARNGPD

-1798 DDRGRE
+1798 NDRRRE
-1804 KGQTDDGS
+1804 KRQQDNGS
-1812 VRAKPLADN
+1812 VSEKSLPDN
-1821 VDPEKRVTPDD
+1821 VDPAKRVAPAD

-1843 NFAITDEDA
+1843 NFAITEDDA
-1852 IGEGGAKTKYRN
+1852 IGEGGAKTKFRN

-1872 RQLEQEGRQASHA
+1872 RQLEQGGRQASHA
-1885 EQKVLAKWVG
+1885 EQKLLAKWVG

-1908 TSAKGWENEAQ
+1908 SLAKGWEAEAK
-1919 ELKALLSPEEY
+1919 ELKDLLSPEEY

-1944 PEIVKAIWSIA
+1944 PEIVKAIWSVA
-1955 QRVGFRGGRVLEPSI
+1955 QRLGFRGGRVLEPSV

-2047 DASRFSIHNY
+2047 EAARFSIHNY

-2075 ITNSFLDAASP
+2075 ITNSFMDAANT
-2086 AARNYIANQARLV
+2086 AARAYIADRARLV

-2118 TDIIVLQKYADDT
+2118 TDIVILQKYADGT
-2131 PEAERDRSW
+2131 PAAEKDRSW
-2140 VNVGSIRDKEGRET
+2140 VNIGSIRDKEGRET
-2154 PLNDYFVQHPE
+2154 PLNEYFVQHPE

-2180 EQPALVSRKGDDLP
+2180 EQPALVSRPGEDLQ
-2194 ALLKQ
+2194 ALLKK

-2210 SRVAEEVVEDSINRE
+2210 SRVTEEVADNAVQRE

-2247 IPDFLNETRTRVLK
+2247 VPDFLNETRTRVRD

-2270 LTGMVKLRDTFTKLR
+2270 ITGMVKLRDTFTKLR
-2285 RAQIDEKSSDSAIDG
+2285 RAQIDEHASDSDIES
-2300 LRSDLNREYDAFVK
+2300 LRGDLNREYDAFVK
-2314 DFGPLNSDT
+2314 DFGPLNADT

-2331 PTWPQVSALEVS
+2331 PTWPQVSALETD
-2343 FDKGISRTM
+2343 FDKGLSKTM

-2358 KTRPASAKKAPI
+2358 KARPATAKKAPI
-2370 FERRTQ
+2370 FARRTQ
-2376 EPYRRPDSAST
+2376 EPYRRPDSAAT

-2397 DVGYVDMPRIAELY
+2397 DVGYVDMPRIAALY
-2411 GKPEADIVKELGD
+2411 GKPEPEIVKELGD
-2424 RIYQSP
+2424 RIYLTP
-2430 DGSYETADI
+2430 DGSYETADL

-2450 RAEEAAKENPAYN
+2450 RAEEAANENPAFS

-2476 IEPVDIDVKAGAPWI
+2476 IEPVDIDVKAGAPWV

-2497 AFVNETLE
+2497 DFVNDMLE
-2505 IRDAK
+2505 ISDAR
-2510 AVYSPGTARW
+2510 ATYAPSTARW
-2520 EITARHA
+2520 EITARRA
-2527 SDVAGVKWGTPDVAA
+2527 SDVAGVKWGTPDVSAK
-2542 RQIVEA
+2542 QVMEA
-2548 ALNARTITVSRKTRD
+2548 ALNARTITVSHKTRD
-2563 GQSLID
+2563 GQTIID
-2569 EAATEAANQKVEAV
+2569 EGATEAANQKVEAL

-2593 EDARREELSRLYNDI
+2593 NDARREELARLYNDI

-2689 LVQQWGADFIKL
+2689 LVQQWAADFIKL

-2713 DFESANRKRF
+2713 DFESTNRKRF

-2758 QVDDIEESIRTLEES
+2758 QVDDLEASIRTLEES
-2773 DGKASRSVK
+2773 DGKSSRSVK

-2801 GNKDTGMTFEEMGVD
+2801 GGKDAGMTFEEMGVD
-2816 ALVVD
+2816 GLIVD

-2867 NVSFLTGTPISNTMA
+2867 NVAFLTGTPISNTMA

-2956 IKRQLAELGKTLPL
+2956 IKRQLAEQGKTLPL
-2970 PRVKGGKPENNIVQP
+2970 PRVKGGKPTNNIVQP

-2994 QPKVDENGIETYPE
+2994 QPTIDENGNESYPE

-3035 ARKAALDMRLIDPSY
+3035 ARKAALDMRLVDPNI
-3050 PDVKGTKIFKAAENI
+3050 PDVPGTKVNLAADKI
-3065 KRVYDQWSVQ
+3065 KGIYRKWDQQ

-3084 LSTPKKAVAKARADF
+3084 LSTPKKAVAKARA
-3099 EALQAKANAGDEA
+3099 ELVELQTKADAGDEA
-3112 AQEKLDNMSPDEV
+3112 AQAKLDNISLDEIA
-3125 SALESSFSVYDDLK
+3125 ALESAFSVYDDLK
-3139 AKLIKSGIPENE
+3139 AKLIRNGIPERE

-3162 QKAEL
+3162 QKQEL
-3167 FGKVRSGAVRV
+3167 FGKVRSGQIRV
-3178 LFGSTPKMG
+3178 LIGSTPKMG

-3221 GNELYAADPEGF
+3221 GNELYAADPDGF

-3293 NPMILEEMELKRK
+3293 NPMVLEEMELRRR
-3306 IKRLDN
+3306 IKRLEND
-3312 EKREH
+3312 KREH
-3317 DRSQHSTSR
+3317 DRSQHSTRR
-3326 QISTM
+3326 QIASM
-3331 ERQKAEIEGQAD
+3331 ERQKEEIEGQAD
-3343 SVKADADSAAKFM
+3343 VVKADADAATKFM
-3356 AGDFSATINGKAM
+3356 GGDFSATINGKAM
-3369 EKPTDIGTE
+3369 EKLGDVGTE
-3378 ILDLAR
+3378 ILAVAR
-3384 EMLKTNATNRA
+3384 DMVKTGAKSRV
-3395 LGSVGPFKL
+3395 LGAMGPFKL
-3404 ALQHTVAESF
+3404 SLEHSHGLTFDVLVSAARD
-3414 IVEVKGAQNY
+3414 Y
-3424 DVALDNV
+3424 DVSLPDV
-3431 VTLTPVGTAM
+3431 GDLTPVGTAM

-3450 PDRPALEGERLA
+3450 PDRPALEAERLSN
-3462 TIDKTLPRLREQLST
+3462 IDKTLPRLREQLSK
-3477 WPKTDELNETRQQH
+3477 WDKSAELDEARQQH
-3491 ENIMSIL
+3491 ANVMSIL
-3498 RPKKNTA
+3498 RPVKKPA
-3505 PAVSVEK
+3505 PTVNVEK
-3512 TDEQAKAS
+3512 GSEPVKAS
-3520 VADNEP
+3520 IAEQKP
-3526 VARLTGEELWE
+3526 VARLTGEEVLKNFKGGE
-3537 DYPDTSDRP
+3537 DMP
-3546 ALWQAASK
+3546 ALRRQAQA
-3554 WYGKH
+3554 WYDQNLVEPK
-3559 LQGQKA
+3559 
-3565 LTRDKI
+3565 TT
-3571 EVTFSRQGRGKST
+3571 VTMKDGTVVGFNGRGKRET
-3584 SAPKGD
+3584 TYGRKGD
-3590 KLLRSVPAIRQIVEN
+3590 ILLRSVPAIPAIIEN
-3605 GVEVYREPG
+3605 GEIVHREAG
-3614 EAPGVKTRVIIAA
+3614 DERHSHVLERVVIAA
-3627 PVQLAGET
+3627 PIELAGKI
-3635 LHLAISI
+3635 HNLAVAVNR
-3642 HETDSNTYH
+3642 TRDGDWH
-3651 YDFTFNRDAY
+3651 YDLNTDNRFVGKDSYAGRPSYQDLGERGAEPLLSALEGTSRSINIFEWASDGNAPAESGSIRDAL
-3661 KGEGKASL
+3661 A
-3669 RGNPNSQSWVT
+3669 R
-3680 HEGAAP
+3680 
-3686 VSEPLPSLD
+3686 
-3695 MPQAIGANINLFQW
+3695 
-3709 SGKINDGASDAS
+3709 
-3721 LRTEIV
+3721 
-3727 TGPLGDFVNKALD
+3727 GPLGETVGRLIDSGALQLQKTGEN
-3740 AGNIRIEPQGN
+3740 AVQG
-3751 SQVQAWTNPDG
+3751 WTTPDG
-3762 SIVLNPDAIKSG
+3762 TIVLNTDGVSPDNAN
-3774 QAQSVLLHEAFH
+3774 AVLLHEAFH
-3786 AGTRKLI
+3786 SGARKLI
-3793 GSAAWNNLIDELGRI
+3793 GTASWNKLLEKLGQI
-3808 HRQYERSTGKARAF
+3808 HRQYERSTGKARSY
-3822 FDKARARI
+3822 FDKARARV
-3830 ENAERAM
+3830 ENAERATGDM
-3837 GAMSDTLRAEEL
+3837 PGALRAEEF
-3849 GAYAIEEYEN
+3849 GAYAIEEYET
-3859 APRSIQMW
+3859 APRSLRMW
-3867 ADKMV
+3867 ADDFLGHV
-3872 GAMKAWALKKFGKQL
+3872 KAWALKRFGKQL

-3900 AALRGTSER
+3900 AALRDISKPDGNPPRPELS
-3909 RAPQPTPVVKRTVP
+3909 KR
-3923 TSPSFKRW
+3923 F
-3931 FKNSKVTNEDGSPR
+3931 
-3945 VVYHGTNASFDAFDA
+3945 
-3960 SRLGEST
+3960 
-3967 GARSASMGF
+3967 
-3976 FFASDPAVA
+3976 
-3985 SSYADMTS
+3985 
-3993 AYDDV
+3993 
-3998 PLFRV
+3998 
-4003 LNKLTGGLYERGN
+4003 
-4016 EAILN
+4016 
-4021 AFGKSAKPSGAN
+4021 
-4033 VMPVYLDIKNP
+4033 
-4044 YEVDFQGKEYRERT
+4044 
-4058 YADIIESARNGGHD
+4058 
-4072 GVILH
+4072 
-4077 NTVDEGFNEGGNAVT
+4077 
-4092 DIYVAFKPEQIKSVN
+4092 
-4107 NRGTFDSS
+4107 
-4115 SPNVLHSIAD
+4115 SIAD
-4125 DSFSTISRV
+4125 DSFSTVNRA
-4134 NVRDAADAVRGRLTD
+4134 NVREAADAVRGRLTD

-4157 IPLNYFTELA
+4157 VPLNYFTELA
-4167 QKGQEAIRTYLTV
+4167 QKGQEAIGTYLTV

-4193 EADEVVQQWRKY
+4193 EADQTVQQWRKY
-4205 NRLGKDKSAA
+4205 NRLGKDKAAA
-4215 LADIM
+4215 LADVM

-4227 YDPSIENNASDRAT
+4227 YDPSIDNAPGDRAK
-4241 NAVLQRAYDALPDA
+4241 NAALQKAYDALPDA
-4255 GKRLYQTVRDSY
+4255 GKRLYQSVRDSY
-4267 AKQTQELDSI
+4267 AAQTKELDGI

-4291 KAERKYRKDLER
+4291 KAERKYRKELER
-4303 ILRQKMDPADR
+4303 ISRQQMDPAAR
-4314 KQAQQDAAEAYEA
+4314 KQAQQDAAEVYEA
-4327 ATTKAKWSMK
+4327 TATKAKWSMK
-4337 ARLTKMRLALETSR
+4337 ARLTKMRQALETSR

-4364 YFLTVK
+4364 YFVTVK

-4380 LHERSADRDKLAA
+4380 MHERSAERDKVAA

-4398 FPNGEVVVGIKSN
+4398 FPNGEVIVGIKSN

-4425 DIQAIIGQSNI
+4425 DIQAIIGKSNI
-4436 DSDIGAQMLDQI
+4436 DSDIGAQILDQI

-4470 VAGFHGDALRS
+4470 VAGFHGDALRA

-4498 GVELNDLV
+4498 GVELNELV
-4506 ERASEEASEAP
+4506 ERASEEASEAA

-4537 SPTGSQAAQA
+4537 NPTGSQFAQN

-4554 WYLAGSPAAAAVN
+4554 WFLAGSPAAAAVN
-4567 LTQTP
+4567 LAQTP

-4603 GSVSRADLKPD
+4603 GSVNHALLTAD
-4614 EKAALEQFYETGLID
+4614 EKAALEHFYETGLID

-4642 GVDYSPWRAAVMS
+4642 GVDYSPWRAAVMA

-4683 GMRQDR
+4683 GMRSER
-4689 AIEAAHDLTWKIHF
+4689 AIEAAHDLTWKVHF

-4798 ETKVKKTVVDIFG
+4798 ETKVKKTIVDVFG
-4811 KDLGGII
+4811 KELGGMI
-4818 LNGPVGHLTGVDLTS
+4818 LNGPVGYLTGVDLTN

-4872 FWQSAG
+4872 FWQGG
-4878 QFAKGEYW
+4878 QQLAKGEYW
-4886 KGTETMLPKF
+4886 RATETVLPKF

-4907 NEGVRSA
+4907 NEGVRNA

-4920 PEEQINFADAAR
+4920 PEDQINAFDAAR

-4942 TEAWDRNST
+4942 TEAWERNST

-4981 RRAVIKRIQEFNASP
+4981 RRAVLKRIQDFNASP
-4996 YNKAIQIS
+4996 YNRAIQIT
-5004 GESLQ
+5004 GETLQ
-5009 RSLKTRRRNAKL
+5009 RSLRTRRRNAQL
-5021 REDGALISNQ
+5021 REDGALITNR
-5031 ELSRQLRRGLPERV
+5031 EMGAQLRRGLPERI